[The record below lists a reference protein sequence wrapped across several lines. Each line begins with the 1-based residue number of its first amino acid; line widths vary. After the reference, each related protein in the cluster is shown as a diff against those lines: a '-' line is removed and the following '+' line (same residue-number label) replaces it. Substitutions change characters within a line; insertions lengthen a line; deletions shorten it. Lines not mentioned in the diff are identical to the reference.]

1 MCAAGG
7 WGINNGDFRW
17 GANPSGEWNL
27 GSNWTWKY
35 VLGYDSSDD
44 YPGKDGDNNN
54 EVYLNTTTAA
64 TNNNITITLTTD
76 IEIANLYL
84 ETSGSHPNITINLNG
99 HTLSIANNVYIG
111 NKDQSS
117 SDIVN
122 FTITGNGTITADFL
136 HIATTSTGSTVNISG
151 EYTRLIV
158 RNSINNSAADK
169 SKAGFTLIGDGN
181 FDYNGGSQV
190 GNFVAIDSAD
200 LNVHINN
207 SAASLYTLTEFK
219 WIVSK
224 NAPATTDRE
233 WTTISNWQQKKTNGT
248 TTVYVAAARYPGSKN
263 GDTAVFDA
271 GQSAINLTLAEAGLT
286 LNIKST
292 ITGQGSGEATR
303 ATITGVGANADT
315 ATINSEGTWTL
326 GKCNF
331 KTLNVDGATTD
342 TVRLWYSLTL
352 KNLNITKGELYA
364 NSASIAISDSL
375 TVTENGKINSYSTL
389 TVDKST
395 VNNGTLDCGTGTS
408 TFNGGYSGSG
418 TTTLSSGTITFG
430 TGKTNTVANLTVT
443 GDGTIT
449 FGTGTTNTV
458 ENLTVSGAGTIKSLS
473 ENAVEL
479 VNVTLPTASG
489 INVTFT
495 GNFKSTGSFT
505 AAADKTFFVNGN
517 VDFSGCPSFTPT
529 TNGAFL
535 FYNTGSSVKTLKTM
549 SDMPFRNFF
558 FGGNVEIVLNGTVTV
573 SAKCQMLTEDSA
585 YNQSNNFTAK
595 LSGGE
600 LLANAPAGS
609 FVIKNMGASLGT
621 LELAPSAKITCADTF
636 YQETGTKLIID
647 AKDSNIGT
655 DTVLTAKSY
664 IGVENS
670 SIENAGV
677 IELTGGS
684 SSFKFGSYTGSGDNS
699 VKICGGSIECLA
711 PANSG
716 PIGKLLLL
724 PVSDSSESLTTIS
737 SSDDFKVAKLVI
749 GDNAT
754 LKALVNLA
762 VSEQWQNN
770 NTTSSSPFDANGKT
784 VTFKSESGGESIKI
798 VGNTTFG
805 KVVFKSKTEF
815 SDSCT
820 FSDFVCETGGIT
832 LDFGTLQKNQ
842 TVTGNLTLSGSSGN
856 PLKLDGS
863 GKIVVQGGNSSF
875 EGKFLL
881 IGSGVQISQS
891 GTPMARTF
899 EAKKSYAAV
908 ATDYDAVCNN
918 GWKLLGSGI
927 YEWTGSVSTDW
938 ETVGNWKVLNE
949 DNSYTSPPPDYPRY
963 DTDCVT
969 IAVASEN
976 QPVLG
981 SNIQIA
987 KITIGE
993 TSSLNLS
1000 GHNFTIKGLDGEAEA
1015 FKNEGKIILNGQ
1027 ETVEILSASEDPT
1040 LADKVNESGTWHY
1053 DASGGTVKKIP
1064 NLPYNKLIIS
1074 GSSISIE
1081 AGYTVTA
1088 VNGITL
1094 GTGASG
1100 ENTTIFGNVRF
1111 GSPVTLKNNVSL
1123 GGGGPYSDN
1132 TILLGDSVN
1141 GAAALSIR
1149 GNYIFFSKDIGS
1161 ETPLKSI
1168 VCNMGANSDSGE
1180 FNYSLSVDGVT
1191 VKTSGDQTYNGY
1203 VHLRGTDGEL
1213 TPSSTTSFISE
1224 NGNILFA
1231 DKIVNDSR
1239 TGAENHT
1246 LYAEAK
1252 KTITFAKS
1260 VGERVSNTLAAVSVE
1275 ANEINIQS
1283 SVKTKGTQTYKCRS
1297 GNVKING
1304 TETSSTFTS
1313 FSDNKIIFEPGAAI
1327 DSAKTFTLGSNLQ
1340 ITGNIENN
1348 GTFSAGGY
1356 SLVLQGTSENLSKIT
1371 GTGQFVVTPVTN
1383 FTGEYLKIGSA
1394 VKICETA
1401 DSVVNGAFDLRKSD
1415 GTCTSVP
1422 SAGTTDDD
1430 YAVLFKNGW
1439 KLKNLS
1445 FVWIGVKPPS
1455 WFDSANWNLGDV
1467 PGISSNEDVDV
1478 IIPDDSH
1485 ALGFWPVVSTT
1496 DLAANGATEIK
1507 IHALN
1512 VGSVADSKARL
1523 TIEDDGTGTGLL
1535 NVTTTLVNYGTI
1547 EYKGDY
1553 RIYSG
1558 TKNNPINDIAH
1569 NGWIEYSGGSTT
1581 NSQIVTDFPGSG
1593 DDYANLLITG
1603 LNTETQ
1609 AEISVAGDVRVWR
1622 KYDPDE
1628 TVVNYND
1635 FASLQIK
1642 KDLTLKGDFTLDKN
1656 CKTQAETNTNIIFAG
1671 NNKSFVI
1678 SSPGETRKAGRAE
1691 FWNLKINS
1699 GCNVQTSGSYV
1710 LNGSI
1715 LNENTDGS
1723 GFEAVFGTVTFQGS
1737 NVTVEGINTFD
1748 SAVFS
1753 KANAQIEITN
1763 ANTFNNLIFKG
1774 KGSTVKFAAGETQ
1787 KILAPALANAIL
1799 DGTSQSLTDS
1809 FIVIGDA
1816 TSKIS
1821 LTTNAP
1827 SPSSTDTST
1836 WWTIDVPADKVD
1848 VSNALISYSVS
1859 MNDISERIED
1869 ATKVNAEPD
1878 TAIFTT
1884 TNWFKRLFY
1893 WRGGGDSGV
1902 SYTNSWAD
1910 SQNWK
1915 FKSGSAYYPAT
1926 VPNDGSV
1933 PGMELS
1939 QIVIDTVSG
1948 GKNLVLEKDISVKSI
1963 KINNGKILDFAGWSV
1978 TANDSDD
1985 TTNDFIAE
1993 NNSTLRFAGSG
2004 SEAAAATQSTI
2015 TGSMDFGTGVTFEY
2029 YGGGKVSAVGGSSI
2043 PTRQIL
2049 KITNASDGT
2058 RTHLQ
2063 LGERDIQIQTA
2074 SGANFNEG
2082 IIEVNDVGRISFSS
2096 TSFSMAKG
2104 LVIYT
2109 APATSAS
2116 GDLFPRAK
2124 FYNLQIGGGAWLI
2137 PNGLICENFY
2147 FTAGTLSI
2155 LSDMITFT
2163 VNKNFV
2169 VFGSLYD
2176 SDDKDWLVSP
2186 NTRFA
2191 YPDSTADFINPT
2203 SYSAVFGTLAG
2214 TITVGGNFY
2223 VNGTNLNSGAF
2234 NLNLPAKTAAPVL
2247 NTTDAATST
2256 MWGAPYAVVF
2266 NSTVSNCMANNW
2278 VGAASESKDSA
2289 GNVLFHHQNVTDGGG
2304 NTKFQFKSVE
2314 IEKAY
2319 SVSDSVICLEMNV
2332 PIKSLGQTSGADIT
2346 NTEHISYN
2354 SKSNTFTGI
2363 FADPN
2368 CTQPVTTITDD
2379 TVKCYL
2385 KGNTNWNSD
2394 ATATYAGGEDST
2406 DYSGNRNPANIKTD
2420 ISVLEGI
2427 LFMLDGYTMS
2437 ANYLA
2442 IKAFTATEDHAPP
2455 VLVSVYTGQ
2464 EEHVKGAANQKTYD
2478 AHNFIE
2484 FKYSEPVSIGDFA
2497 FNETDESKLNNI
2509 QAQAAFDSD
2518 SSHGG
2523 AITNE
2528 TSGFKVEGFGTF
2540 AAGKVVAGYKT
2551 GSAGSSDTAKPH
2563 ALYRRF
2569 SLSSGGAETFYPCRI
2584 RLGIAAFV
2592 DGTVDSFNNW
2602 PGYIDSAVC
2611 PTGTFT
2617 VQANAFIKDESGN
2630 SLGATNADGS
2640 LKTLTVKNTASI
2652 TNELYGSWDC
2662 LPPVFA
2668 PYLEKLADWNSAGTS
2683 TETRTYEIVGTVDSN
2698 TSSCINRIE
2707 IHLFDNEPAF
2717 DDSDALKWVSKKGW
2731 YDHSSYSYIDAP
2743 DMRGGVRYSSLSGS
2757 SAAFSY
2763 KYKVGS
2769 VQSDDRNFGTE
2780 FYQNVKSSLFSASTE
2795 AVSTKEDEPYF
2806 ALPLNSEDNFLPL
2819 STTFVITFTPSLCY
2833 ITDLAGNR
2841 LIQTD
2846 SSYST
2851 TKILHAKDITPPS
2864 FSVVLSPVGSNYVY
2878 AVFTKPLN
2886 LDPELVG
2893 KFKENITI
2901 EPAPSDSLSIEDVS
2915 VALNSDSC
2923 TAILFKMNRDITL
2936 SDVENLFLKI
2946 NDEGTV
2952 ISTPFGD
2959 LKTSYFRDSEGNGIP
2974 ALTSHAIS
2982 DFAINA
2988 VDVIYACAAQN
2999 EDDGW
3004 NEQGIYGSTDFDGY
3018 AVHNF
3023 SGETTNDSRLLS
3035 GHDIVFQYKFDEG
3048 ESRKLALVAEK
3059 KSALKSSWISDRYNS
3074 LTGSD
3079 WRIWLDCTMDS
3090 VASDY
3095 NPSPFSNNCSPVFEK
3110 VDGSDSLWNMTW
3122 KNDDFKL
3129 AAGNEY
3135 QFFFKILDSAGNPIE
3150 IDHDGDAETAKIPL
3164 YAFRMP
3170 KEQIATGNFSFI
3182 DLWSFNISSITKQ
3195 RGGVTILNNVIDAGI
3210 GEKCTVEVNLPSEGN
3225 LNIFVMTLDGNI
3237 IKRLSK
3243 GIVTAGTHYYYWDGK
3258 NNAGNPVARGLY
3270 FVRVSGSGIDE
3281 TRKVMV
3287 VK

>member
-1 MCAAGG
+1 MKRKIFAAVAVFVCAAGG
-7 WGINNGDFRW
+7 WGGNVQHQDFRW
-17 GANPSGEWNL
+17 QASSDGDASTGEWNNS
-27 GSNWTWKY
+27 GNWTYWNKYTSNWY
-35 VLGYDSSDD
+35 NVGSSD
-44 YPGKDGDNNN
+44 YPGVEDSHAF
-54 EVYLNTTTAA
+54 ERSVFLNTETTQKK
-64 TNNNITITLTTD
+64 IVITLTSD
-76 IEIANLYL
+76 ISIKNLNIEPSEYSSEI
-84 ETSGSHPNITINLNG
+84 IINLNG
-99 HTLSIANNVYIG
+99 KKLTVNGTLYIG
-111 NKDQSS
+111 NSEGTTYP
-117 SDIVN
+117 VN
-122 FTITGNGTITADFL
+122 LTITGGGTLEIGNIQLA
-136 HIATTSTGSTVNISG
+136 SKSQESVVNISDNATLDVN
-151 EYTRLIV
+151 Y
-158 RNSINNSAADK
+158 SINNNGNTTGK
-169 SKAGFTLIGDGN
+169 IRITGDGSGKLN
-181 FDYNGGSQV
+181 LATSIDINTIGFAN
-190 GNFVAIDSAD
+190 IDSEN
-200 LNVHINN
+200 LVVGYVGI
-207 SAASLYTLTEFK
+207 SLKNTFK
-219 WIVSK
+219 WIGTNDS
-224 NAPATTDRE
+224 E
-233 WTTISNWQQKKTNGT
+233 WKEAVNWQQLGEKDSDGSKAFYSAT
-248 TTVYVAAARYPGSKN
+248 RYPGSKS
-263 GDTAVFDA
+263 GDTAVFAA
-271 GQSAINLTLAEAGLT
+271 GQSAKNLTLAGANYNLT
-286 LNIKST
+286 IENTETIST
-292 ITGQGSGEATR
+292 DKKNR
-303 ATITGVGANADT
+303 ATIVGCAENTDKAN
-315 ATINSEGTWTL
+315 
-326 GKCNF
+326 
-331 KTLNVDGATTD
+331 
-342 TVRLWYSLTL
+342 LTL
-352 KNLNITKGELYA
+352 KGYLLLDSCILGNVTAEA
-364 NSASIAISDSL
+364 NATIAVTNYSLANGIVSNTTDSL
-375 TVTENGKINSYSTL
+375 RVNDFTLAETTSVFYGIDGSLVVNGA
-389 TVDKST
+389 VE
-395 VNNGTLDCGTGTS
+395 NNGNINVNTIS
-408 TFNGGYSGSG
+408 ATFKGGYSGTG

-430 TGKTNTVANLTVT
+430 TGTTNKVANLNVT
-443 GDGTIT
+443 GAGKIT
-449 FGTGTTNTV
+449 NNSSASV
-458 ENLTVSGAGTIKSLS
+458 VLS
-473 ENAVEL
+473 V
-479 VNVTLPTASG
+479 VTLPIAAG
-489 INVTFT
+489 KNVIFT
-495 GNFKSTGSFT
+495 GDFKSTGSFT

-558 FGGNVEIVLNGTVTV
+558 FGGNVEIVLNGTVSV
-573 SAKCQMLTEDSA
+573 SAQCQMSA
-585 YNQSNNFTAK
+585 VDTSYNQSNNFTAK

-600 LLANAPAGS
+600 LKADGDAGS
-609 FVIKNMGASLGT
+609 FVIQNMGASLGT

-699 VKICGGSIECLA
+699 VKIYGGSIECLA

-716 PIGKLLLL
+716 PIGTLLLL

-770 NTTSSSPFDANGKT
+770 NTTSSSVFDANGKT
-784 VTFKSESGGESIKI
+784 VTFESESGGNTIKI
-798 VGNTTFG
+798 IGNTTFG

-842 TVTGNLTLSGSSGN
+842 TVTGNLTLSGASGN

-863 GKIVVQGGNSSF
+863 GKIVLQGGNSSF
-875 EGKFLL
+875 EGKYLSV
-881 IGSGVQISQS
+881 GSSVLISQTS
-891 GTPMARTF
+891 GTPVARTF
-899 EAKKSYAAV
+899 EAKKSYATV
-908 ATDYDAVCNN
+908 SDDYDIVCTN

-1027 ETVEILSASEDPT
+1027 ETVELLSATEDPT

-1088 VNGITL
+1088 ANGITL

-1100 ENTTIFGNVRF
+1100 ETTSIMGNVRL
-1111 GSPVTLKNNVSL
+1111 GSPVTLKNDVSL
-1123 GGGGPYSDN
+1123 GGGPSSDY
-1132 TILLGDSVN
+1132 TISLQDTVN
-1141 GAAALSIR
+1141 GDAALSIR
-1149 GNYIFFSKDIGS
+1149 GNYLFFGKDIGT

-1239 TGAENHT
+1239 TGAAKHN

-1252 KTITFAKS
+1252 NGTVTFAKS
-1260 VGERVSNTLAAVSVE
+1260 VGERVSNTLASLSVD
-1275 ANEINIQS
+1275 AKEINIQS
-1283 SVKTKGTQTYKCRS
+1283 SVKTNGTQNYKS
-1297 GNVKING
+1297 TNTQING
-1304 TETSSTFTS
+1304 TEAESTFTS
-1313 FSDNKIIFEPGAAI
+1313 FSDNKIIFEPGVKIDAI
-1327 DSAKTFTLGSNLQ
+1327 KTFTLGSNLE

-1348 GTFSAGGY
+1348 GIIKNNATGSDVNY
-1356 SLVLQGTSENLSKIT
+1356 SLSLIGTSENLSEIT

-1422 SAGTTDDD
+1422 LAGTSDDN
-1430 YAVLFKNGW
+1430 YTAVYKNGW

-1445 FVWIGVKPPS
+1445 FVWIGVNPPS

-1512 VGSVADSKARL
+1512 VGSVANSNARL
-1523 TIEDDGTGTGLL
+1523 TIEDDGTGTGELL

-1581 NSQIVTDFPGSG
+1581 NSQVVTKFPGTG

-1622 KYDPDE
+1622 KNDTDE
-1628 TVVNYND
+1628 SVVNYND

-1642 KDLTLKGDFTLDKN
+1642 KDLTLKGGFNLDKN

-1678 SSPGETRKAGRAE
+1678 SSPSETRKAGRAE

-1723 GFEAVFGTVTFQGS
+1723 GFETVIGTVTFQGS

-1787 KILAPALANAIL
+1787 KILAPALAQAIF

-1902 SYTNSWAD
+1902 TYTNSWSD

-1915 FKSGSAYYPAT
+1915 FKSGTIYYPAT

-1933 PGMELS
+1933 SGMELA

-1948 GKNLVLEKDISVKSI
+1948 GKNLVLENDISVKSI
-1963 KINNGKILDFAGWSV
+1963 TINNGKTLDFASWSV

-1985 TTNDFIAE
+1985 TTNDFFVG
-1993 NNSTLRFAGSG
+1993 NNATLRF
-2004 SEAAAATQSTI
+2004 SETAVTASTI
-2015 TGSMDFGTGVTFEY
+2015 TGSCSFGTGVTFEY
-2029 YGGGKVSAVGGSSI
+2029 YGGGKVSAVGGSLSI

-2063 LGERDIQIQTA
+2063 LGSQSIQIDAATNPA
-2074 SGANFNEG
+2074 FNQG
-2082 IIEVNDVGRISFSS
+2082 IIEVNGSGSLSFASA
-2096 TSFSMAKG
+2096 TFSMTSG
-2104 LVIYT
+2104 LVIYSDFSS
-2109 APATSAS
+2109 AIPAGGFWNFAAFGDKYSA
-2116 GDLFPRAK
+2116 A
-2124 FYNLQIGGGAWLI
+2124 
-2137 PNGLICENFY
+2137 
-2147 FTAGTLSI
+2147 
-2155 LSDMITFT
+2155 
-2163 VNKNFV
+2163 
-2169 VFGSLYD
+2169 D
-2176 SDDKDWLVSP
+2176 SDWHNSA

-2191 YPDSTADFINPT
+2191 YPDFDYPSPNGKAGIL
-2203 SYSAVFGTLAG
+2203 SGTL
-2214 TITVGGNFY
+2214 TVGNNFY
-2223 VNGTNLNSGAF
+2223 VNGVELSSLTLS
-2234 NLNLPAKTAAPVL
+2234 LPSKVDAPVL

-2266 NSTVSNCMANNW
+2266 NSTVSNCTANNW

-2442 IKAFTATEDHAPP
+2442 TKAFTATEDHAPP

-2652 TNELYGSWDC
+2652 TSELYGSWDC

-2795 AVSTKEDEPYF
+2795 VVSTKEDEPYF

-2893 KFKENITI
+2893 KFKENISI
-2901 EPAPSDSLSIEDVS
+2901 DPAPSDALSIEDVS
-2915 VALNSDSC
+2915 VAMNSDSC

-2988 VDVIYACAAQN
+2988 VDVIYAYAAQN
-2999 EDDGW
+2999 ADDGW

-3150 IDHDGDAETAKIPL
+3150 IDHDGDSETAKIPL

-3170 KEQIATGNFSFI
+3170 KEQIAAGNFSFI

>member
-1 MCAAGG
+1 MCAAGV
-7 WGINNGDFRW
+7 WGTEFLWSESTNGDW
-17 GANPSGEWNL
+17 QTKEP
-27 GSNWTWKY
+27 WKY
-35 VLGYDSSDD
+35 KGTLNIW
-44 YPGKDGDNNN
+44 YPGGSDWPCTDTINDANDKAYINTN
-54 EVYLNTTTAA
+54 EGASGVKGNSYY
-64 TNNNITITLTTD
+64 ITLQANVKLDTLG
-76 IEIANLYL
+76 IE
-84 ETSGSHPNITINLNG
+84 
-99 HTLSIANNVYIG
+99 
-111 NKDQSS
+111 
-117 SDIVN
+117 
-122 FTITGNGTITADFL
+122 
-136 HIATTSTGSTVNISG
+136 TTSTTTITIDLN
-151 EYTRLIV
+151 
-158 RNSINNSAADK
+158 
-169 SKAGFTLIGDGN
+169 GFTLEANSLILGHTALDNLSGGSESNKLHFIITDSSLETKGTLKVGTAKLKSSSTDSVIEITNGVKVDISSSVNNETSTGKLRVTGDGTGSLTTP
-181 FDYNGGSQV
+181 GGSSV
-190 GNFVAIDSAD
+190 SFVTVNTDAVNFNGNTVPTPTETDTYYWTGNAG
-200 LNVHINN
+200 N
-207 SAASLYTLTEFK
+207 S
-219 WIVSK
+219 
-224 NAPATTDRE
+224 E
-233 WTTISNWQQKKTNGT
+233 WTTSGNWAPTSTGGI
-248 TTVYVAAARYPGSKN
+248 VPYGDYPGSKD
-263 GDTAVFDA
+263 GDTAVFD
-271 GQSAINLTLAEAGLT
+271 SAVNVTDFTAMKSVTIDGTKTVTIKSATLNAVELIVKTPVIFDCGGTLSSLTVEKENVRINQPVTVSGNVSLSEGTAIWGGRSFTINGDAIVNGKLTNNLTLTIGGSTTVGSTGTIDTNTQNYKGNVKNNGTIEVKGLLTSKAG
-286 LNIKST
+286 
-292 ITGQGSGEATR
+292 
-303 ATITGVGANADT
+303 
-315 ATINSEGTWTL
+315 
-326 GKCNF
+326 
-331 KTLNVDGATTD
+331 
-342 TVRLWYSLTL
+342 
-352 KNLNITKGELYA
+352 
-364 NSASIAISDSL
+364 
-375 TVTENGKINSYSTL
+375 TEF
-389 TVDKST
+389 
-395 VNNGTLDCGTGTS
+395 VNNGNFKVSNYTANINGSYSGTGT
-408 TFNGGYSGSG
+408 
-418 TTTLSSGTITFG
+418 LSLAAGTITFSG
-430 TGKTNTVANLTVT
+430 GS
-443 GDGTIT
+443 
-449 FGTGTTNTV
+449 NTV
-458 ENLTVSGAGTIKSLS
+458 ENLIFSGAGTVINSSTSPVTLK
-473 ENAVEL
+473 NADCGI
-479 VNVTLPTASG
+479 VNVTFKGDFDFVTGGTFKASTSG
-489 INVTFT
+489 
-495 GNFKSTGSFT
+495 
-505 AAADKTFFVNGN
+505 TFFVNGDVN
-517 VDFSGCPSFTPT
+517 FTNCT
-529 TNGAFL
+529 TFDNNGAAGEATVF
-535 FYNTGSSVKTLKTM
+535 FYKKTDDTATKRTFTTRP
-549 SDMPFRNFF
+549 DMAFTSFC
-558 FGGNVEIVLNGTVTV
+558 FGGDVDIVLNGTVSTSV
-573 SAKCQMLTEDSA
+573 KCEMTPKTDEFKQASPG
-585 YNQSNNFTAK
+585 FTATLTGTGK
-595 LSGGE
+595 
-600 LLANAPAGS
+600 LLANAGGDSASIQITRMSGSKGELVINADVNCKAHFVQQAGTS
-609 FVIKNMGASLGT
+609 VTVNSGKTFSIKKDYLG
-621 LELAPSAKITCADTF
+621 
-636 YQETGTKLIID
+636 
-647 AKDSNIGT
+647 
-655 DTVLTAKSY
+655 
-664 IGVENS
+664 
-670 SIENAGV
+670 
-677 IELTGGS
+677 
-684 SSFKFGSYTGSGDNS
+684 
-699 VKICGGSIECLA
+699 CGGSADPQNELIVNGTLTVGAAFGLGKGPFDTGGNIAEVIV
-711 PANSG
+711 NSG
-716 PIGKLLLL
+716 GSFSVGTNI
-724 PVSDSSESLTTIS
+724 
-737 SSDDFKVAKLVI
+737 AY
-749 GDNAT
+749 AT
-754 LKALVNLA
+754 KFTNK
-762 VSEQWQNN
+762 
-770 NTTSSSPFDANGKT
+770 GT
-784 VTFKSESGGESIKI
+784 VTVKGSI
-798 VGNTTFG
+798 GAG
-805 KVVFKSKTEF
+805 
-815 SDSCT
+815 SD
-820 FSDFVCETGGIT
+820 TGI
-832 LDFGTLQKNQ
+832 
-842 TVTGNLTLSGSSGN
+842 LTL
-856 PLKLDGS
+856 
-863 GKIVVQGGNSSF
+863 
-875 EGKFLL
+875 
-881 IGSGVQISQS
+881 
-891 GTPMARTF
+891 
-899 EAKKSYAAV
+899 
-908 ATDYDAVCNN
+908 
-918 GWKLLGSGI
+918 
-927 YEWTGSVSTDW
+927 
-938 ETVGNWKVLNE
+938 
-949 DNSYTSPPPDYPRY
+949 
-963 DTDCVT
+963 
-969 IAVASEN
+969 
-976 QPVLG
+976 
-981 SNIQIA
+981 
-987 KITIGE
+987 
-993 TSSLNLS
+993 
-1000 GHNFTIKGLDGEAEA
+1000 
-1015 FKNEGKIILNGQ
+1015 
-1027 ETVEILSASEDPT
+1027 
-1040 LADKVNESGTWHY
+1040 VNESGTFTVN
-1053 DASGGTVKKIP
+1053 DSISGMSSLQNNQGAELAVTNSIRAQDIFNGGTIKA
-1064 NLPYNKLIIS
+1064 
-1074 GSSISIE
+1074 SSL
-1081 AGYTVTA
+1081 TV
-1088 VNGITL
+1088 I
-1094 GTGASG
+1094 GT
-1100 ENTTIFGNVRF
+1100 I
-1111 GSPVTLKNNVSL
+1111 
-1123 GGGGPYSDN
+1123 
-1132 TILLGDSVN
+1132 DSC
-1141 GAAALSIR
+1141 A
-1149 GNYIFFSKDIGS
+1149 
-1161 ETPLKSI
+1161 
-1168 VCNMGANSDSGE
+1168 
-1180 FNYSLSVDGVT
+1180 
-1191 VKTSGDQTYNGY
+1191 
-1203 VHLRGTDGEL
+1203 
-1213 TPSSTTSFISE
+1213 SSTTSMLEFSGDGTISVSP
-1224 NGNILFA
+1224 I
-1231 DKIVNDSR
+1231 
-1239 TGAENHT
+1239 
-1246 LYAEAK
+1246 YA
-1252 KTITFAKS
+1252 S
-1260 VGERVSNTLAAVSVE
+1260 
-1275 ANEINIQS
+1275 
-1283 SVKTKGTQTYKCRS
+1283 
-1297 GNVKING
+1297 
-1304 TETSSTFTS
+1304 SSTLT
-1313 FSDNKIIFEPGAAI
+1313 NIKIDEGV
-1327 DSAKTFTLGSNLQ
+1327 TLTLGSPLK

-1356 SLVLQGTSENLSKIT
+1356 SLVLQGTSENPSKIT

-1383 FTGEYLKIGSA
+1383 FTGEFLSIGKNVSIREGDT
-1394 VKICETA
+1394 VIK
-1401 DSVVNGAFDLRKSD
+1401 GAFDLIGKNCVPAA
-1415 GTCTSVP
+1415 GCTTGDV
-1422 SAGTTDDD
+1422 
-1430 YAVLFKNGW
+1430 FNNGW
-1439 KLKNLS
+1439 KLDKLS
-1445 FVWIGVKPPS
+1445 FKWTGATSTNWLDAGNWDIG
-1455 WFDSANWNLGDV
+1455 LV
-1467 PGISSNEDVDV
+1467 PGIESENTDGVDV
-1478 IIPDDSH
+1478 LIPDQPT
-1485 ALGFWPVVSTT
+1485 GTKGWPVLSKMVLSEYSSPAPNQISLSSLQIGQTSAPDT
-1496 DLAANGATEIK
+1496 EGAPWLTILDNGTGGGYLLSI
-1507 IHALN
+1507 
-1512 VGSVADSKARL
+1512 SVAD
-1523 TIEDDGTGTGLL
+1523 TE
-1535 NVTTTLVNYGTI
+1535 NVSDKLKNYGVI
-1547 EYKGDY
+1547 EYQNDF
-1553 RIYSG
+1553 RIY
-1558 TKNNPINDIAH
+1558 KNGDPSKPINDVEH
-1569 NGWIEYSGGSTT
+1569 DGWVEYSGGTREE
-1581 NSQIVTDFPGSG
+1581 SQVVTKFSDSEF
-1593 DDYANLLITG
+1593 DYANLLITG
-1603 LNTETQ
+1603 ENTETQ
-1609 AEISVAGDVRVWR
+1609 DKIEIDGTLRVWR
-1622 KYDPDE
+1622 KNG
-1628 TVVNYND
+1628 TSQS
-1635 FASLQIK
+1635 SLQMK
-1642 KDLTLKGDFTLDKN
+1642 GDLTLKGNFSIKAN
-1656 CKTQAETNTNIIFAG
+1656 CKVQASPQPGNTANLIFAG
-1671 NNKSFVI
+1671 
-1678 SSPGETRKAGRAE
+1678 SSQEFAIDSSSGTMSAGRAE
-1691 FWNLKINS
+1691 FVDIIINE
-1699 GCNVQTSGSYV
+1699 GAKVVAKVGATGFITINGNWTNNNTS
-1710 LNGSI
+1710 
-1715 LNENTDGS
+1715 EDGFKS
-1723 GFEAVFGTVTFQGS
+1723 ESVTVTFQGT
-1737 NVTVEGINTFD
+1737 NVTVEGNNTFQN
-1748 SAVFS
+1748 VEFT
-1753 KANAQIEITN
+1753 KANATINITGS
-1763 ANTFNNLIFKG
+1763 NTFKTVSFTG
-1774 KGSTVKFAAGETQ
+1774 AGSTVKFAASGSGSEKLKQT
-1787 KILAPALANAIL
+1787 IT
-1799 DGTSQSLTDS
+1799 GTTAGSFTVTGTD
-1809 FIVIGDA
+1809 A
-1816 TSKIS
+1816 KKIS
-1821 LTTNAP
+1821 LTTDSAAP
-1827 SPSSTDTST
+1827 ANNDTST
-1836 WWTIDVPADKVD
+1836 WWILDAPLDSIE
-1848 VSNALISYSVS
+1848 VSNALISYAISR
-1859 MNDISERIED
+1859 NDISDKIED
-1869 ATKVNAEPD
+1869 ATKFNAEPD
-1878 TAIFTT
+1878 SALFTT
-1884 TNWFKRLFY
+1884 TNWFKRNYY
-1893 WRGGGDSGV
+1893 WFGKTDSSWNSTV
-1902 SYTNSWAD
+1902 TNA
-1910 SQNWK
+1910 QNWFYDAAGNHK
-1915 FKSGSAYYPAT
+1915 AP
-1926 VPNDGSV
+1926 SV
-1933 PGMELS
+1933 PVHDSTSQANVIISASAVNKLMLSENVTVKTLELEGGATAGS
-1939 QIVIDTVSG
+1939 GAVLDFATYSVTVSG
-1948 GKNLVLEKDISVKSI
+1948 
-1963 KINNGKILDFAGWSV
+1963 
-1978 TANDSDD
+1978 DSDD
-1985 TTNDFIAE
+1985 TTMDFKIG
-1993 NNSTLRFAGSG
+1993 NNATLRFAGSG
-2004 SEAAAATQSTI
+2004 SESAAATTNTI

-2247 NTTDAATST
+2247 NTTESATST

-2266 NSTVSNCMANNW
+2266 NSTVSNCTANNW

-2289 GNVLFHHQNVTDGGG
+2289 GNVLFHHQNVTDGSG

-2442 IKAFTATEDHAPP
+2442 TKAFTATEDHAPP

-2668 PYLEKLADWNSAGTS
+2668 PYLEKLDEWNSAGTS

-2846 SSYST
+2846 SAYST

-2936 SDVENLFLKI
+2936 SDVETLFLKI
-2946 NDEGTV
+2946 NNEGTV

-2988 VDVIYACAAQN
+2988 VDVIYAYAAQN

-3090 VASDY
+3090 VASGY

-3135 QFFFKILDSAGNPIE
+3135 QFFFKILDAAGNPIE

-3170 KEQIATGNFSFI
+3170 KEQIAAGNFSFI
-3182 DLWSFNISSITKQ
+3182 DLWSFNISSVTKQ

-3225 LNIFVMTLDGNI
+3225 MNIFVMTLDGNI

>member
-1 MCAAGG
+1 M
-7 WGINNGDFRW
+7 
-17 GANPSGEWNL
+17 
-27 GSNWTWKY
+27 
-35 VLGYDSSDD
+35 
-44 YPGKDGDNNN
+44 
-54 EVYLNTTTAA
+54 
-64 TNNNITITLTTD
+64 
-76 IEIANLYL
+76 
-84 ETSGSHPNITINLNG
+84 
-99 HTLSIANNVYIG
+99 
-111 NKDQSS
+111 
-117 SDIVN
+117 
-122 FTITGNGTITADFL
+122 
-136 HIATTSTGSTVNISG
+136 
-151 EYTRLIV
+151 
-158 RNSINNSAADK
+158 
-169 SKAGFTLIGDGN
+169 
-181 FDYNGGSQV
+181 
-190 GNFVAIDSAD
+190 
-200 LNVHINN
+200 
-207 SAASLYTLTEFK
+207 
-219 WIVSK
+219 
-224 NAPATTDRE
+224 
-233 WTTISNWQQKKTNGT
+233 
-248 TTVYVAAARYPGSKN
+248 
-263 GDTAVFDA
+263 
-271 GQSAINLTLAEAGLT
+271 
-286 LNIKST
+286 
-292 ITGQGSGEATR
+292 
-303 ATITGVGANADT
+303 
-315 ATINSEGTWTL
+315 
-326 GKCNF
+326 
-331 KTLNVDGATTD
+331 
-342 TVRLWYSLTL
+342 
-352 KNLNITKGELYA
+352 
-364 NSASIAISDSL
+364 
-375 TVTENGKINSYSTL
+375 
-389 TVDKST
+389 
-395 VNNGTLDCGTGTS
+395 
-408 TFNGGYSGSG
+408 
-418 TTTLSSGTITFG
+418 
-430 TGKTNTVANLTVT
+430 
-443 GDGTIT
+443 
-449 FGTGTTNTV
+449 
-458 ENLTVSGAGTIKSLS
+458 
-473 ENAVEL
+473 
-479 VNVTLPTASG
+479 
-489 INVTFT
+489 
-495 GNFKSTGSFT
+495 
-505 AAADKTFFVNGN
+505 
-517 VDFSGCPSFTPT
+517 
-529 TNGAFL
+529 
-535 FYNTGSSVKTLKTM
+535 
-549 SDMPFRNFF
+549 
-558 FGGNVEIVLNGTVTV
+558 
-573 SAKCQMLTEDSA
+573 
-585 YNQSNNFTAK
+585 
-595 LSGGE
+595 
-600 LLANAPAGS
+600 
-609 FVIKNMGASLGT
+609 
-621 LELAPSAKITCADTF
+621 
-636 YQETGTKLIID
+636 
-647 AKDSNIGT
+647 
-655 DTVLTAKSY
+655 
-664 IGVENS
+664 
-670 SIENAGV
+670 
-677 IELTGGS
+677 
-684 SSFKFGSYTGSGDNS
+684 
-699 VKICGGSIECLA
+699 
-711 PANSG
+711 
-716 PIGKLLLL
+716 
-724 PVSDSSESLTTIS
+724 
-737 SSDDFKVAKLVI
+737 
-749 GDNAT
+749 
-754 LKALVNLA
+754 
-762 VSEQWQNN
+762 
-770 NTTSSSPFDANGKT
+770 
-784 VTFKSESGGESIKI
+784 
-798 VGNTTFG
+798 
-805 KVVFKSKTEF
+805 
-815 SDSCT
+815 
-820 FSDFVCETGGIT
+820 
-832 LDFGTLQKNQ
+832 
-842 TVTGNLTLSGSSGN
+842 
-856 PLKLDGS
+856 
-863 GKIVVQGGNSSF
+863 
-875 EGKFLL
+875 
-881 IGSGVQISQS
+881 
-891 GTPMARTF
+891 
-899 EAKKSYAAV
+899 
-908 ATDYDAVCNN
+908 
-918 GWKLLGSGI
+918 
-927 YEWTGSVSTDW
+927 
-938 ETVGNWKVLNE
+938 NE

-969 IAVASEN
+969 IDVASTDN

-981 SNIQIA
+981 SNVQIA

-993 TSSLNLS
+993 NSSLSLS

-1027 ETVEILSASEDPT
+1027 ETVEILSATEDST
-1040 LADKVNESGTWHY
+1040 LAAKVVENGTWHY

-1088 VNGITL
+1088 ANGITL

-1100 ENTTIFGNVRF
+1100 ETTSIMGNVRL
-1111 GSPVTLKNNVSL
+1111 GSPVTLKNDVSL
-1123 GGGGPYSDN
+1123 GGGPSSDY
-1132 TILLGDSVN
+1132 TISLQDTVN
-1141 GAAALSIR
+1141 GDAALSIR
-1149 GNYIFFSKDIGS
+1149 GNYLFFGKDIGT

-1239 TGAENHT
+1239 TGAAKHN

-1252 KTITFAKS
+1252 NGTVTFAKS

-1283 SVKTKGTQTYKCRS
+1283 SVKTKGTQTYKCLS

-1304 TETSSTFTS
+1304 TEVSSTFTS
-1313 FSDNKIIFEPGAAI
+1313 FSGNKIVFEPGVTI

-1348 GTFSAGGY
+1348 GIIKNNATGSDVNY
-1356 SLVLQGTSENLSKIT
+1356 SLSLIGTSENLSEIT

-1422 SAGTTDDD
+1422 LAGTTDDD
-1430 YAVLFKNGW
+1430 YTAVYKKGW

-1445 FVWIGVKPPS
+1445 FVWIGVNPPS

-1512 VGSVADSKARL
+1512 VGSVADSNARL
-1523 TIEDDGTGTGLL
+1523 TIEDDGTGTGELL

-1581 NSQIVTDFPGSG
+1581 NSQVVTKFSDTG

-1622 KYDPDE
+1622 KNDTDE
-1628 TVVNYND
+1628 SVVNYND

-1642 KDLTLKGDFTLDKN
+1642 KDLILKGGFNLDKN

-1678 SSPGETRKAGRAE
+1678 SSPSETRKAGRAE

-1723 GFEAVFGTVTFQGS
+1723 GFEAVIGTVTFQGS

-1787 KILAPALANAIL
+1787 KILAPALAQAIL
-1799 DGTSQSLTDS
+1799 DGTSQALTDS

-1902 SYTNSWAD
+1902 TYTNSWAD

-1915 FKSGSAYYPAT
+1915 FKSGTIYYPAT

-1933 PGMELS
+1933 SGMELA

-1948 GKNLVLEKDISVKSI
+1948 GKNLVLENDISVKSI
-1963 KINNGKILDFAGWSV
+1963 TINDGKTLDFASWSV

-1985 TTNDFIAE
+1985 TTNDFIVG
-1993 NNSTLRFAGSG
+1993 NNATLRFVGSG
-2004 SEAAAATQSTI
+2004 SETAVTASTI
-2015 TGSMDFGTGVTFEY
+2015 TGSCSFGTGVTFEY

-2063 LGERDIQIQTA
+2063 LGSQSIQIAAETNPA
-2074 SGANFNEG
+2074 FNQG
-2082 IIEVNDVGRISFSS
+2082 IIEVNGSGSLSFESA
-2096 TSFSMAKG
+2096 TFSMTSG
-2104 LVIYT
+2104 LVIYSDFSS
-2109 APATSAS
+2109 AIPAGGFWNFAAFGDKYSA
-2116 GDLFPRAK
+2116 
-2124 FYNLQIGGGAWLI
+2124 
-2137 PNGLICENFY
+2137 
-2147 FTAGTLSI
+2147 
-2155 LSDMITFT
+2155 
-2163 VNKNFV
+2163 V
-2169 VFGSLYD
+2169 D
-2176 SDDKDWLVSP
+2176 SDWHNSA

-2191 YPDSTADFINPT
+2191 YPDFDYPSPNGKAGIL
-2203 SYSAVFGTLAG
+2203 SGTL
-2214 TITVGGNFY
+2214 TVGNNFY
-2223 VNGTNLNSGAF
+2223 VNGVDLSSLTLS
-2234 NLNLPAKTAAPVL
+2234 LPSKVDAPVL

-2256 MWGAPYAVVF
+2256 MWGVPYAVVF
-2266 NSTVSNCMANNW
+2266 NSTVSNCTANNW

-2442 IKAFTATEDHAPP
+2442 TKAFTATEDHAPP

-2551 GSAGSSDTAKPH
+2551 RSAGSSDTAKPH

-2795 AVSTKEDEPYF
+2795 VVSTKEDEPYF

-2893 KFKENITI
+2893 KFKENISI
-2901 EPAPSDSLSIEDVS
+2901 DPAPSDALSIEEVS
-2915 VALNSDSC
+2915 VAKNSDTC
-2923 TAILFKMNRDITL
+2923 TALLFKMNREIKL
-2936 SDVENLFLKI
+2936 SDVETLFLKI

-2988 VDVIYACAAQN
+2988 VDVIYAYAAQN

-3004 NEQGIYGSTDFDGY
+3004 NEQGIYGSTNFDGY

-3095 NPSPFSNNCSPVFEK
+3095 NPTPFSNNCSPVFEK
-3110 VDGSDSLWNMTW
+3110 VEGSDSLWNMTW

-3170 KEQIATGNFSFI
+3170 KEQIAAGNFSFI

>member
-1 MCAAGG
+1 MAFFCVAGG
-7 WGINNGDFRW
+7 WGGNVQHQDFRW
-17 GANPSGEWNL
+17 QASSEGNASTGEWNNSENWKYWNKWT
-27 GSNWTWKY
+27 SNWY
-35 VLGYDSSDD
+35 NVGSSD
-44 YPGKDGDNNN
+44 YPGA
-54 EVYLNTTTAA
+54 EASHASERSVFLNTETTQKK
-64 TNNNITITLTTD
+64 IVITLTSD
-76 IEIANLYL
+76 ISIKNLNIEPSEYSSEI
-84 ETSGSHPNITINLNG
+84 IINLNG
-99 HTLSIANNVYIG
+99 HSLTVNGTLYIG
-111 NKDQSS
+111 NSEGTTYP
-117 SDIVN
+117 VN
-122 FTITGNGTITADFL
+122 LTITGDGTLEVGNIQLA
-136 HIATTSTGSTVNISG
+136 SKSQESVVNISDNATLDVN
-151 EYTRLIV
+151 Y
-158 RNSINNSAADK
+158 SINNNDNTTGK
-169 SKAGFTLIGDGN
+169 IRITGDGTGKLDLATSIDTN
-181 FDYNGGSQV
+181 TIGFAN
-190 GNFVAIDSAD
+190 IDSEN
-200 LNVHINN
+200 LVVGYVGI
-207 SAASLYTLTEFK
+207 TLKNTFK
-219 WIVSK
+219 WIGA
-224 NAPATTDRE
+224 NGGE
-233 WTTISNWQQKKTNGT
+233 WNEPTNWQQLGEKASDGSKAFYSAT
-248 TTVYVAAARYPGSKN
+248 RYPGSKS
-263 GDTAVFDA
+263 GDTAVFAA
-271 GQSAINLTLAEAGLT
+271 GQSAKNLTLAGANYNLT
-286 LNIKST
+286 IENTETIST
-292 ITGQGSGEATR
+292 YKRNR
-303 ATITGVGANADT
+303 ATIVGCAENTDKAN
-315 ATINSEGTWTL
+315 
-326 GKCNF
+326 
-331 KTLNVDGATTD
+331 
-342 TVRLWYSLTL
+342 LTL
-352 KNLNITKGELYA
+352 KGYLLLDSCILGNVTAEA
-364 NSASIAISDSL
+364 NATIEVTNYSLANGIVSNTTDSL
-375 TVTENGKINSYSTL
+375 RVNDFTLAANTSAFYGIDGSLVVNGA
-389 TVDKST
+389 VE
-395 VNNGTLDCGTGTS
+395 NNGNINVNTIS
-408 TFNGGYSGSG
+408 ATFNGGYSGSG

-430 TGKTNTVANLTVT
+430 TGTTNTVANLNVT
-443 GDGTIT
+443 GAGKIT
-449 FGTGTTNTV
+449 N
-458 ENLTVSGAGTIKSLS
+458 NSSAS
-473 ENAVEL
+473 VEL
-479 VNVTLPTASG
+479 GVVTLPDAAEK
-489 INVTFT
+489 NVIFT
-495 GNFKSTGSFT
+495 GDFKSTGSFT
-505 AAADKTFFVNGN
+505 AAAAKTFFVNGN

-549 SDMPFRNFF
+549 SGMAFRNFF

-600 LLANAPAGS
+600 LKANAENAEYGS

-621 LELAPSAKITCADTF
+621 LELAPSVKITCADTF
-636 YQETGTKLIID
+636 NQETGTKLIID

-699 VKICGGSIECLA
+699 VKIHGGSIECLK

-716 PIGKLLLL
+716 AIGTLLLL
-724 PVSDSSESLTTIS
+724 PVSDSTESVTTIS

-762 VSEQWQNN
+762 VSEQWNVVN
-770 NTTSSSPFDANGKT
+770 PLSAFNANGKT
-784 VTFKSESGGESIKI
+784 VTFEAESSGNTIKI

-842 TVTGNLTLSGSSGN
+842 TVTGNLTLSGASGN

-875 EGKFLL
+875 EGKYLSV
-881 IGSGVQISQS
+881 GSSVLISQTS
-891 GTPMARTF
+891 GTPEERTF
-899 EAKKSYAAV
+899 VAKKSYATVSA
-908 ATDYDAVCNN
+908 DYETVCTN

-927 YEWTGSVSTDW
+927 YEWTGSDSTVW
-938 ETVGNWKVLNE
+938 EDTANWKVLNE

-1040 LADKVNESGTWHY
+1040 LAAKVVENGTWHY
-1053 DASGGTVKKIP
+1053 AANGGTVKKIP

-1081 AGYTVTA
+1081 AGYTVMA
-1088 VNGITL
+1088 ANGITL

-1111 GSPVTLKNNVSL
+1111 GSPVTLKNDASL
-1123 GGGGPYSDN
+1123 GGGPSSDY
-1132 TILLGDSVN
+1132 TISLQDTVN
-1141 GAAALSIR
+1141 GDAALSIR
-1149 GNYIFFSKDIGS
+1149 GNYLFFGKDIGT

-1224 NGNILFA
+1224 TGSITFA

-1239 TGAENHT
+1239 TGAAKHT

-1252 KTITFAKS
+1252 NGTVTFAKS
-1260 VGERVSNTLAAVSVE
+1260 VGERVSNTLAALSVE

-1283 SVKTKGTQTYKCRS
+1283 SVKTNGTQTYKS
-1297 GNVKING
+1297 SNTQING
-1304 TETSSTFTS
+1304 TETESTFTS
-1313 FSDNKIIFEPGAAI
+1313 FSDNKIIFEPGVKI
-1327 DSAKTFTLGSNLQ
+1327 DATKTFTLGSNLE

-1348 GTFSAGGY
+1348 GIIKNNATGSDATY
-1356 SLVLQGTSENLSKIT
+1356 TLSLIGTAEKRSEIT
-1371 GTGQFVVTPVTN
+1371 GSGQFVVTPATK
-1383 FTGEYLKIGSA
+1383 FSGQYLKIGNA
-1394 VKICETA
+1394 VSICVTA
-1401 DSVVNGAFDLRKSD
+1401 GNVVNGAFNLMEAD
-1415 GTCTSVP
+1415 GTCTSEP
-1422 SAGTTDDD
+1422 KDGTSDDD
-1430 YAVLFKNGW
+1430 YTAVYKKGW
-1439 KLKNLS
+1439 KLKTLS
-1445 FVWIGVKPPS
+1445 FVWNGSNSSS
-1455 WFDSANWNLGDV
+1455 WFDSWNWNLGDV

-1512 VGSVADSKARL
+1512 VGSVADSNARL
-1523 TIEDDGTGTGLL
+1523 TIEDDGTGTGELL

-1558 TKNNPINDIAH
+1558 TKNTPINDIAH
-1569 NGWIEYSGGSTT
+1569 GGWIEYSGGSTT
-1581 NSQIVTDFPGSG
+1581 NSQVVTKFPGTG

-1609 AEISVAGDVRVWR
+1609 AEISVAGKLRVWR
-1622 KYDPDE
+1622 KNNSAGAGESE
-1628 TVVNYND
+1628 TILS
-1635 FASLQIK
+1635 SLQIK
-1642 KDLTLKGDFTLDKN
+1642 KNFTLKGDFSLESN

-1671 NNKSFVI
+1671 NNQSFII
-1678 SSPGETRKAGRAE
+1678 SSPSETRKAGRAE

-1787 KILAPALANAIL
+1787 KILAPALAQAIL

-1902 SYTNSWAD
+1902 TYTNSWAD

-1915 FKSGSAYYPAT
+1915 FKSGTTYYPAT

-1933 PGMELS
+1933 SGMELA

-1948 GKNLVLEKDISVKSI
+1948 GKNLVLENDISVKSI
-1963 KINNGKILDFAGWSV
+1963 TINNGKTLDFASWSV

-1985 TTNDFIAE
+1985 TTNDFIVR
-1993 NNSTLRFAGSG
+1993 NNATLRF
-2004 SEAAAATQSTI
+2004 SETAVTASTI
-2015 TGSMDFGTGVTFEY
+2015 TGSCSFGTGVTFEY

-2063 LGERDIQIQTA
+2063 LGSQSIQIAAATNPA
-2074 SGANFNEG
+2074 FNQG
-2082 IIEVNDVGRISFSS
+2082 IIEVNGSGSLSFESA
-2096 TSFSMAKG
+2096 TFSMTSG
-2104 LVIYT
+2104 LVIYSDFSS
-2109 APATSAS
+2109 AIPAGGFWNFAAFGDKYSA
-2116 GDLFPRAK
+2116 
-2124 FYNLQIGGGAWLI
+2124 
-2137 PNGLICENFY
+2137 
-2147 FTAGTLSI
+2147 
-2155 LSDMITFT
+2155 
-2163 VNKNFV
+2163 V
-2169 VFGSLYD
+2169 D
-2176 SDDKDWLVSP
+2176 SDWHNSA

-2191 YPDSTADFINPT
+2191 YPDFDYPSPNGKAGIL
-2203 SYSAVFGTLAG
+2203 SGTLS
-2214 TITVGGNFY
+2214 VGNNFY
-2223 VNGTNLNSGAF
+2223 VNGVDLSSLTLS
-2234 NLNLPAKTAAPVL
+2234 LPSKVDAPVL
-2247 NTTDAATST
+2247 NTTDAAAST

-2266 NSTVSNCMANNW
+2266 NSTVSNCTANNW

-2442 IKAFTATEDHAPP
+2442 TKAFTATEDHAPP

-2497 FNETDESKLNNI
+2497 FNESDESKLNNI

-2528 TSGFKVEGFGTF
+2528 TSGFKVEGFGSF

-2551 GSAGSSDTAKPH
+2551 GSAGSSDSAKPH

-2592 DGTVDSFNNW
+2592 DGTVGSFNNW

-2630 SLGATNADGS
+2630 SLDATNADGS

-2668 PYLEKLADWNSAGTS
+2668 PYLEKLSDWNSAGTS

-2915 VALNSDSC
+2915 VAMNSDSC

-2936 SDVENLFLKI
+2936 SDVETLFLKI

-2959 LKTSYFRDSEGNGIP
+2959 LKISYFRDSEGNGIP

-2988 VDVIYACAAQN
+2988 VDVIYAYAAQN

-3004 NEQGIYGSTDFDGY
+3004 NEQGIYGSPDFDGY

-3129 AAGNEY
+3129 SAGNEY

-3170 KEQIATGNFSFI
+3170 KEQIAAGNFSFI

-3243 GIVTAGTHYYYWDGK
+3243 GVVTAGTHYYYWDGK

>member
-1 MCAAGG
+1 MKRKIFAAVAVFFCVAGA

-17 GANPSGEWNL
+17 GSNPSGEWNL
-27 GSNWTWKY
+27 GLNWTWKAWI
-35 VLGYDSSDD
+35 GYNSSDD
-44 YPGKDGDNNN
+44 FPGNDETNN
-54 EVYLNTTTAA
+54 EVYLNTTTDA

-84 ETSGSHPNITINLNG
+84 ETCSSYTNITINLNG
-99 HTLSIANNVYIG
+99 KTLTVSNNIYIG

-122 FTITGNGTITADFL
+122 FTITGNGTLTADAL
-136 HIATTSTGSTVNISG
+136 QIATKSMGSTVNIDG
-151 EYTRLIV
+151 EHTTLTV
-158 RNSINNSAADK
+158 RNSINNSSADQSK
-169 SKAGFTLIGDGN
+169 SGFSLIGDGSFN
-181 FDYNGGSQV
+181 YNGGSAV
-190 GNFVAIDSAD
+190 GDFMTVDSENLHTSGA
-200 LNVHINN
+200 
-207 SAASLYTLTEFK
+207 LYVLTNEFK
-219 WIVSK
+219 WK
-224 NAPATTDRE
+224 DDATGE
-233 WTTISNWQQKKTNGT
+233 WSLVSNWKQKKKNGPMET
-248 TTVYVAAARYPGSKN
+248 YADATRYPGSKS
-263 GDTAVFDA
+263 GDTAVFAA
-271 GQSAINLTLAEAGLT
+271 GQSAKNLTLAGANYNLT
-286 LNIKST
+286 IENTETIST
-292 ITGQGSGEATR
+292 DNRNR
-303 ATITGVGANADT
+303 ATIVGCAENTDKANLILKGYLLLDSCILGNVTAEANA
-315 ATINSEGTWTL
+315 TIAVTNYSLANGIVS
-326 GKCNF
+326 N
-331 KTLNVDGATTD
+331 TTD
-342 TVRLWYSLTL
+342 SLRVNDFTL
-352 KNLNITKGELYA
+352 AETTSVFYGIGG
-364 NSASIAISDSL
+364 SL
-375 TVTENGKINSYSTL
+375 VVNGA
-389 TVDKST
+389 VE
-395 VNNGTLDCGTGTS
+395 NNGNINVNTIS
-408 TFNGGYSGSG
+408 ATFNGGYSGTG
-418 TTTLSSGTITFG
+418 TTNLSSGS
-430 TGKTNTVANLTVT
+430 
-443 GDGTIT
+443 IT

-473 ENAVEL
+473 EKAVEL

-489 INVTFT
+489 INVIFT
-495 GNFKSTGSFT
+495 GDFKSTGSFT

-600 LLANAPAGS
+600 LKADGDAGS
-609 FVIKNMGASLGT
+609 FVIQNMGASLGT

-647 AKDSNIGT
+647 AKNSNIGT

-699 VKICGGSIECLA
+699 VKIYGGSIECLA

-716 PIGKLLLL
+716 PIGTLLLL

-762 VSEQWQNN
+762 VSEQWNN
-770 NTTSSSPFDANGKT
+770 INVTSTSPFDANGKT
-784 VTFKSESGGESIKI
+784 VTFEAESSGNTIEI

-842 TVTGNLTLSGSSGN
+842 TVTGNLTLSGASGN

-863 GKIVVQGGNSSF
+863 GKIVVQGGNSNF
-875 EGKFLL
+875 EGKYLSV
-881 IGSGVQISQS
+881 GSSVLISQTS
-891 GTPMARTF
+891 GTPVARTF
-899 EAKKSYAAV
+899 EAKKSYATVSA
-908 ATDYDAVCNN
+908 DYDTVCIN

-927 YEWTGSVSTDW
+927 YEWTGSASAVW
-938 ETVGNWKVLNE
+938 ENSANWKVLND
-949 DNSYTSPPPDYPRY
+949 DNTTYTSPSPDYPRY

-969 IAVASEN
+969 IDVASTEN
-976 QPVLG
+976 QPELG
-981 SNIQIA
+981 SNVQIA

-993 TSSLNLS
+993 NSSLSLS

-1027 ETVEILSASEDPT
+1027 ETVEILSASEAPT

-1088 VNGITL
+1088 ANGITL

-1111 GSPVTLKNNVSL
+1111 GSPVTLKNDVSL

-1149 GNYIFFSKDIGS
+1149 GNYIFFKKNVGT

-1180 FNYSLSVDGVT
+1180 FNYSLSVDGVS

-1239 TGAENHT
+1239 TGAAKHS

-1252 KTITFAKS
+1252 NGTVTFAKS
-1260 VGERVSNTLAAVSVE
+1260 VGERVSNTLAALSVE
-1275 ANEINIQS
+1275 ASEINIQS
-1283 SVKTKGTQTYKCRS
+1283 SVKTNGTQTYKCLS
-1297 GNVKING
+1297 GNAQING
-1304 TETSSTFTS
+1304 TETTSTFTS
-1313 FSDNKIIFEPGAAI
+1313 FSDNKIIFEPGVTI

-1348 GTFSAGGY
+1348 GIIKNNATGSDVNY
-1356 SLVLQGTSENLSKIT
+1356 SLSLIGTSENLSEIT
-1371 GTGQFVVTPVTN
+1371 GTGQFVITPVTK
-1383 FTGEYLKIGSA
+1383 FSGQYLKIGKDVSICDTAGA
-1394 VKICETA
+1394 VL
-1401 DSVVNGAFDLRKSD
+1401 NGAFNLMEAD

-1422 SAGTTDDD
+1422 NDGTSDDD
-1430 YAVLFKNGW
+1430 YTAVYKKGW

-1445 FVWIGVKPPS
+1445 FVWTGENSAS
-1455 WFDSANWNLGDV
+1455 WFNSSNWNLGDV
-1467 PGISSNEDVDV
+1467 PGIGNNVGADVL
-1478 IIPDDSH
+1478 IPDYITNGYD
-1485 ALGFWPVVSTT
+1485 WPVAKVT
-1496 DLAANGATEIK
+1496 DLNDQKPYYPGLTEIS
-1507 IHALN
+1507 LN
-1512 VGSVADSKARL
+1512 SLQIGQTSAGDTEGAPTLTVDGDGS
-1523 TIEDDGTGTGLL
+1523 GGGFLL
-1535 NVTTTLVNYGTI
+1535 SAKTLINHGVI
-1547 EYKGDY
+1547 EYTGNT
-1553 RIYSG
+1553 RIY
-1558 TKNNPINDIAH
+1558 KNGDPTVPLNDAK
-1569 NGWIEYSGGSTT
+1569 NGGWVEYSAVLTDGSH
-1581 NSQIVTDFPGSG
+1581 QYVTKFSSDNDEP
-1593 DDYANLLITG
+1593 DYANLLITG
-1603 LNTETQ
+1603 TDTEAQ
-1609 AEISVAGDVRVWR
+1609 QELFVDGKLWVW
-1622 KYDPDE
+1622 KKNGEENKPDS
-1628 TVVNYND
+1628 
-1635 FASLQIK
+1635 SLQIK
-1642 KDLTLKGDFTLDKN
+1642 KNLTLTGEFSVTIGNKV
-1656 CKTQAETNTNIIFAG
+1656 QAD
-1671 NNKSFVI
+1671 
-1678 SSPGETRKAGRAE
+1678 PGTSLILSGTTTHATPQYFQVMTDTDRAE
-1691 FWNLKINS
+1691 FATITIKNGTEVKATGNIVINES
-1699 GCNVQTSGSYV
+1699 
-1710 LNGSI
+1710 L
-1715 LNENTDGS
+1715 LNENTGDIVFDASSNHTITFQGTDVTVS
-1723 GFEAVFGTVTFQGS
+1723 GNNKFGTVNFTKSDATINITDS
-1737 NVTVEGINTFD
+1737 NSYKFLLFTGD
-1748 SAVFS
+1748 
-1753 KANAQIEITN
+1753 
-1763 ANTFNNLIFKG
+1763 
-1774 KGSTVKFAAGETQ
+1774 GSTVNFGAGKTQ
-1787 KILAPALANAIL
+1787 TITGTSEVNADSTVKYGFTVTGTDAKKITLTANSAPAN
-1799 DGTSQSLTDS
+1799 
-1809 FIVIGDA
+1809 
-1816 TSKIS
+1816 
-1821 LTTNAP
+1821 N
-1827 SPSSTDTST
+1827 DTST
-1836 WWTIDVPADKVD
+1836 WWILDVPLDSIE
-1848 VSNALISYSVS
+1848 VSNALISYAISR
-1859 MNDISERIED
+1859 NDISEKIED
-1869 ATKVNAEPD
+1869 ATKFNAEPD
-1878 TAIFTT
+1878 SAVYTT
-1884 TNWFKRLFY
+1884 ENWFKRKLYWFGKNDTSWDSSGNWFY
-1893 WRGGGDSGV
+1893 DAAGNHDAVVSPSHDSTSQANVVISASADKKLVLSENVTVKTLELEGGATAGSGAV
-1902 SYTNSWAD
+1902 LD
-1910 SQNWK
+1910 
-1915 FKSGSAYYPAT
+1915 FAT
-1926 VPNDGSV
+1926 YSV
-1933 PGMELS
+1933 
-1939 QIVIDTVSG
+1939 TVSG
-1948 GKNLVLEKDISVKSI
+1948 
-1963 KINNGKILDFAGWSV
+1963 
-1978 TANDSDD
+1978 DSDD
-1985 TTNDFIAE
+1985 TTKDFKIG
-1993 NNSTLRFAGSG
+1993 NNATLRFAGSG
-2004 SEAAAATQSTI
+2004 SDSAAATASTI

-2029 YGGGKVSAVGGSSI
+2029 YGGGKVSPVEGTAENPI
-2043 PTRQIL
+2043 PTQQIL

-2063 LGERDIQIQTA
+2063 LGSQSIQIAAATNPA
-2074 SGANFNEG
+2074 FNQG
-2082 IIEVNDVGRISFSS
+2082 IIEVNGSGSLSFASA
-2096 TSFSMAKG
+2096 TFSMTSG
-2104 LVIYT
+2104 LVIYSDFSS
-2109 APATSAS
+2109 AIPAGGFWNFAAFGDKYSAN
-2116 GDLFPRAK
+2116 DA
-2124 FYNLQIGGGAWLI
+2124 
-2137 PNGLICENFY
+2137 
-2147 FTAGTLSI
+2147 
-2155 LSDMITFT
+2155 
-2163 VNKNFV
+2163 
-2169 VFGSLYD
+2169 
-2176 SDDKDWLVSP
+2176 DWNVSP

-2191 YPDSTADFINPT
+2191 YPDFDYPSPNGKAGIL
-2203 SYSAVFGTLAG
+2203 SGTL
-2214 TITVGGNFY
+2214 TVGNNFY
-2223 VNGTNLNSGAF
+2223 VNGVDLSNLN
-2234 NLNLPAKTAAPVL
+2234 LTLPAKTAAPVL
-2247 NTTDAATST
+2247 NTTESATST
-2256 MWGAPYAVVF
+2256 MWGTPYAVVF
-2266 NSTVSNCMANNW
+2266 NSTVSNCTASNW
-2278 VGAASESKDSA
+2278 IAAASESKDSA
-2289 GNVLFHHQNVTDGGG
+2289 GNVVFHHQNVTDGGG
-2304 NTKFQFKSVE
+2304 NTKVQFKAIE

-2332 PIKSLGQTSGADIT
+2332 PIKSLGETNGADIA
-2346 NTEHISYN
+2346 NTSHISYN
-2354 SKSNTFTGI
+2354 SKTKTFTGI
-2363 FADPN
+2363 FADPE
-2368 CTQPVTTITDD
+2368 CTQLVTTITDN

-2394 ATATYAGGEDST
+2394 ATGTYAGGRDSS
-2406 DYSGNRNPANIKTD
+2406 DYSGNHNPADIKID

-2427 LFMLDGYTMS
+2427 LFMVDGYTMS
-2437 ANYLA
+2437 ANYMSSK
-2442 IKAFTATEDHAPP
+2442 IFTATEDHAPP
-2455 VLVSVYTGQ
+2455 VLVSVYTGR
-2464 EEHVKGAANQKTYD
+2464 EEHAKGASNQKSYD

-2484 FKYSEPVSIGDFA
+2484 FRYSEPVSIGDFA
-2497 FNETDESKLNNI
+2497 FNESDEAKYSNI
-2509 QAQAAFDSD
+2509 QAQSAFDSAA
-2518 SSHGG
+2518 SHGG

-2540 AAGKVVAGYKT
+2540 AAGKVIAGYKT
-2551 GSAGSSDTAKPH
+2551 GSSGAVDTAKTH
-2563 ALYRRF
+2563 ALYRKF
-2569 SLSSGGAETFYPCRI
+2569 SLSSGGTETFYPCRI

-2592 DGTVDSFNNW
+2592 DGNIDSFNNW

-2617 VQANAFIKDESGN
+2617 VAENSFIKDEAGN
-2630 SLGATNADGS
+2630 SLGAKNPDGS
-2640 LKTLTVKNTASI
+2640 FKTLTVGTTASLA
-2652 TNELYGSWDC
+2652 NELYGSWDC

-2668 PYLEKLADWNSAGTS
+2668 PYLEKLAEWNSAGTS

-2707 IHLFDNEPAF
+2707 IHLFDNAPAF

-2743 DMRGGVRYSSLSGS
+2743 DSLGGVRYSSLSGS
-2757 SAAFSY
+2757 SGAFSY
-2763 KYKVGS
+2763 KYKIGG
-2769 VQSDDRNFGTE
+2769 VQSDERSFGTE

-2851 TKILHAKDITPPS
+2851 TKILHAKDVTPPS

-2886 LDPELVG
+2886 LDPELFG
-2893 KFKENITI
+2893 KFKENISI
-2901 EPAPSDSLSIEDVS
+2901 DPAPSEALSIEEVS
-2915 VALNSDSC
+2915 VAKNSDTC
-2923 TAILFKMNRDITL
+2923 TALLFKMNREIKL

-2959 LKTSYFRDSEGNGIP
+2959 LKTSYFRDSDGNGIP
-2974 ALTSHAIS
+2974 AQTSHAIS

-2988 VDVIYACAAQN
+2988 VDVIYAYAAQN

-3004 NEQGIYGSTDFDGY
+3004 NEQGIYGSPDFDGY

-3023 SGETTNDSRLLS
+3023 SGETGNDSRLLS

-3048 ESRKLALVAEK
+3048 DSHKLSLVAEK

-3074 LTGSD
+3074 QTGSD

-3090 VASDY
+3090 IASDY
-3095 NPSPFSNNCSPVFEK
+3095 NSSPFSNNCSPEFEK
-3110 VDGSDSLWNMTW
+3110 VTGSDSLWNMTW
-3122 KNDDFKL
+3122 KKDDFKL

-3135 QFFFKILDSAGNPIE
+3135 QFFFKILDAGGNPIE
-3150 IDHDGDAETAKIPL
+3150 IDHDGDSETAKIPL

-3170 KEQIATGNFSFI
+3170 KERIAAGDFSFI
-3182 DLWSFNISSITKQ
+3182 DLWSFNVSSITKQ

-3210 GEKCTVEVNLPSEGN
+3210 GEKCTVEVNMESEGN
-3225 LNIFVMTLDGNI
+3225 LNVFVMTLDGNI

-3243 GIVTAGTHYYYWDGK
+3243 GSVTAGTHYYYWDGK

>member
-1 MCAAGG
+1 MCVAGA

-17 GANPSGEWNL
+17 GATPSGEWNL
-27 GSNWTWKY
+27 GSNWTWKKIG
-35 VLGYDSSDD
+35 GYGSNND

-54 EVYLNTTTAA
+54 EVYLNTTIDA
-64 TNNNITITLTTD
+64 TNNNITITLTAD
-76 IEIANLYL
+76 IQIANLYL

-111 NKDQSS
+111 NKDKSS

-122 FTITGNGTITADFL
+122 FTITGNGTITADSL

-158 RNSINNSAADK
+158 RNSINNSAADQ

-207 SAASLYTLTEFK
+207 SAASLYTLTTEFK
-219 WIVSK
+219 WIGA
-224 NAPATTDRE
+224 NGGE
-233 WTTISNWQQKKTNGT
+233 WNEPTNWQQKKTNGT
-248 TTVYVAAARYPGSKN
+248 TTVYVATTRYPGSKS
-263 GDTAVFDA
+263 GDTAVFAA
-271 GQSAINLTLAEAGLT
+271 GQSAKNLTLAGANYNLT
-286 LNIKST
+286 IENTETIST
-292 ITGQGSGEATR
+292 DNRNR
-303 ATITGVGANADT
+303 ATIVGCAENTDKAN
-315 ATINSEGTWTL
+315 
-326 GKCNF
+326 
-331 KTLNVDGATTD
+331 
-342 TVRLWYSLTL
+342 LTL
-352 KNLNITKGELYA
+352 KGYLLLDSCILGNVTAEA
-364 NSASIAISDSL
+364 NATIAVTNYSLANGIVSNTTDSL
-375 TVTENGKINSYSTL
+375 RVNDFTLAETTSVFYGIGGSLVVNGA
-389 TVDKST
+389 VE
-395 VNNGTLDCGTGTS
+395 NNGNINVNTISS
-408 TFNGGYSGSG
+408 TFNGGYSGTG
-418 TTTLSSGTITFG
+418 TTTLSSGS
-430 TGKTNTVANLTVT
+430 
-443 GDGTIT
+443 IT

-458 ENLTVSGAGTIKSLS
+458 ANLNVTGDGKITNNSSASVVLS
-473 ENAVEL
+473 V
-479 VNVTLPTASG
+479 VTLPTVAG
-489 INVTFT
+489 KNVIFT
-495 GNFKSTGSFT
+495 GDFKSTGSFT

-529 TNGAFL
+529 TDGAFL
-535 FYNTGSSVKTLKTM
+535 FYNIGSSVKTLKTM

-600 LLANAPAGS
+600 LLANAPDGS
-609 FVIKNMGASLGT
+609 VVIENMGSSLGT
-621 LELAPSAKITCADTF
+621 LEISSDAKLTCADTF
-636 YQETGTKLIID
+636 VQTDNTKLVL
-647 AKDSNIGT
+647 DSASSSHA
-655 DTVLTAKSY
+655 VLTVKNYS
-664 IGVENS
+664 GTENS
-670 SIENAGV
+670 SIENAGE

-684 SSFKFGSYTGSGDNS
+684 STFTFGSYTGSGNNSDS
-699 VKICGGSIECLA
+699 VKIYGGQIDWLKPEENGRIGSLSLLDSGSGGSW
-711 PANSG
+711 
-716 PIGKLLLL
+716 
-724 PVSDSSESLTTIS
+724 TTIS
-737 SSDDFKVAKLVI
+737 ASGSDSDFKAANVQT
-749 GDNAT
+749 GENAS
-754 LKALVNLA
+754 LSILSNLS
-762 VSEQWQNN
+762 VSKQWQNTN
-770 NTTSSSPFDANGKT
+770 TSSSSFNSNGKT
-784 VTFKSESGGESIKI
+784 VTFEAESSGNTIEI

-842 TVTGNLTLSGSSGN
+842 TVTGNLTLSGASGN

-875 EGKFLL
+875 EGKYLSV
-881 IGSGVQISQS
+881 GSSVLISQTS
-891 GTPMARTF
+891 GTPVARTF
-899 EAKKSYAAV
+899 EAKKSYATVSA
-908 ATDYDAVCNN
+908 DYDIVCTN

-927 YEWTGSVSTDW
+927 YEWTGSDSTVW
-938 ETVGNWKVLNE
+938 EDTANWKVLNE

-1040 LADKVNESGTWHY
+1040 LAAKVVENGTWHY
-1053 DASGGTVKKIP
+1053 AANGGTVKKIP

-1088 VNGITL
+1088 ANGITL

-1111 GSPVTLKNNVSL
+1111 GSPVTLKNDASL
-1123 GGGGPYSDN
+1123 GGGPSSDY
-1132 TILLGDSVN
+1132 TISLQDTVN
-1141 GAAALSIR
+1141 GDAALSIR
-1149 GNYIFFSKDIGS
+1149 GNYLFFGKDIGT

-1168 VCNMGANSDSGE
+1168 VCNMNSNPESGD
-1180 FNYSLSVDGVT
+1180 FNFSLSVDGVS

-1224 NGNILFA
+1224 NGNIFFA

-1252 KTITFAKS
+1252 NGTITFAKS

-1313 FSDNKIIFEPGAAI
+1313 FSENKIIFEPGAAI
-1327 DSAKTFTLGSNLQ
+1327 DSAKTFVLGSNLK
-1340 ITGNIENN
+1340 ISGNIENN
-1348 GTFSAGGY
+1348 GIIQNKATGSSVTY
-1356 SLVLQGTSENLSKIT
+1356 SLSLAGTAENISEIT
-1371 GTGQFVVTPVTN
+1371 GNGQFVVTPAN
-1383 FTGEYLKIGSA
+1383 KISGEYLKIGNS
-1394 VKICETA
+1394 VTICETA
-1401 DSVVNGAFDLRKSD
+1401 GTVVKGAFNLMKSD

-1439 KLKNLS
+1439 KLKTLS
-1445 FVWIGVKPPS
+1445 FVWNGSNSSS
-1455 WFDSANWNLGDV
+1455 WFDSYNWNLEDV
-1467 PGISSNEDVDV
+1467 PGISNNVDADVV
-1478 IIPDDSH
+1478 IPETLP
-1485 ALGFWPVVSTT
+1485 AGVWPVVSTT

-1512 VGSVADSKARL
+1512 VGSVADSNARL
-1523 TIEDDGTGTGLL
+1523 TIEDDGTGTGELL

-1553 RIYSG
+1553 RIYSV
-1558 TKNNPINDIAH
+1558 TKNTPINDIAH

-1581 NSQIVTDFPGSG
+1581 NSQVVTKFSGTG

-1622 KYDPDE
+1622 KNDTDE
-1628 TVVNYND
+1628 SVVNYND

-1642 KDLTLKGDFTLDKN
+1642 KDLTLKGGFTLDKN

-1678 SSPGETRKAGRAE
+1678 SSPSETRKAGRAE

-1787 KILAPALANAIL
+1787 KILAPALAKAIL

-1902 SYTNSWAD
+1902 TYTNSWAD

-1915 FKSGSAYYPAT
+1915 FKSGTTYYPAT

-1933 PGMELS
+1933 SGMELA

-1948 GKNLVLEKDISVKSI
+1948 GKNLVLENDISVKSI
-1963 KINNGKILDFAGWSV
+1963 TINNGKTLDFASWSV

-1985 TTNDFIAE
+1985 TTNDFIVR
-1993 NNSTLRFAGSG
+1993 NNATLRF
-2004 SEAAAATQSTI
+2004 SETAVTASTI
-2015 TGSMDFGTGVTFEY
+2015 TGSCSFGTGVTFEY

-2043 PTRQIL
+2043 PTLQIL

-2063 LGERDIQIQTA
+2063 LGSQSIQIAAATNPA
-2074 SGANFNEG
+2074 FNQG
-2082 IIEVNDVGRISFSS
+2082 IIEVNGSGSLSFASDTFSMTSGIVIYSDFSS
-2096 TSFSMAKG
+2096 A
-2104 LVIYT
+2104 I
-2109 APATSAS
+2109 PAGGFWNFAAFGDKYSA
-2116 GDLFPRAK
+2116 
-2124 FYNLQIGGGAWLI
+2124 
-2137 PNGLICENFY
+2137 
-2147 FTAGTLSI
+2147 
-2155 LSDMITFT
+2155 
-2163 VNKNFV
+2163 V
-2169 VFGSLYD
+2169 D
-2176 SDDKDWLVSP
+2176 SDWHNSA

-2191 YPDSTADFINPT
+2191 YPDFDYPSPNGKAGIL
-2203 SYSAVFGTLAG
+2203 SGTL
-2214 TITVGGNFY
+2214 TVGNNFY
-2223 VNGTNLNSGAF
+2223 VNGVDLSSLTLS
-2234 NLNLPAKTAAPVL
+2234 LPSKVDAPVL

-2266 NSTVSNCMANNW
+2266 NSTVSNCTANNW

-2289 GNVLFHHQNVTDGGG
+2289 GNVLFHHHNVTDGGG

-2442 IKAFTATEDHAPP
+2442 TKAFTATEDHAPP

-2464 EEHVKGAANQKTYD
+2464 EEHVKGAASQKTYD

-2497 FNETDESKLNNI
+2497 FNESDESKLNNI

-2540 AAGKVVAGYKT
+2540 ASGKVVAGYKT

-2569 SLSSGGAETFYPCRI
+2569 SLTSGGAETFYPCRI

-2915 VALNSDSC
+2915 VAMNSDSC

-2936 SDVENLFLKI
+2936 SDVETLFLKI

-2988 VDVIYACAAQN
+2988 VDVIYAYAAQN

-3004 NEQGIYGSTDFDGY
+3004 NEQGIYGSPDFDGY

-3129 AAGNEY
+3129 SAGNEY

-3170 KEQIATGNFSFI
+3170 KEQIAAGNFSFI

-3243 GIVTAGTHYYYWDGK
+3243 GVVTAGTHYYYWDGK

>member
-1 MCAAGG
+1 MCVAGV
-7 WGINNGDFRW
+7 WGGNVQYLDFRW
-17 GANPSGEWNL
+17 TSSESGSWTNSENWEYKNISDWKNV
-27 GSNWTWKY
+27 GS
-35 VLGYDSSDD
+35 GD
-44 YPGKDGDNNN
+44 YPGASGSGSDRS
-54 EVYLNTTTAA
+54 VFLNTDRNQAE
-64 TNNNITITLTTD
+64 ITITLDSD
-76 IEIANLYL
+76 ITIKNLNI
-84 ETSGSHPNITINLNG
+84 EPSGSSSTIVINLNG
-99 HTLSIANNVYIG
+99 HTLTVNGTLFIG
-111 NKDQSS
+111 NSEGTEYPVNFIITGGGTLSCDSINLASS
-117 SDIVN
+117 S
-122 FTITGNGTITADFL
+122 
-136 HIATTSTGSTVNISG
+136 SSSTVNISDG
-151 EYTRLIV
+151 DTMDTTLTVE
-158 RNSINNSAADK
+158 NSINNNATDQ
-169 SKAGFTLIGDGN
+169 SKAGLSLTGDGIFN
-181 FDYNGGSQV
+181 YNGGSVV
-190 GNFVAIDSAD
+190 GDFMTVDSSDLQTSGAI
-200 LNVHINN
+200 
-207 SAASLYTLTEFK
+207 YTATNEFK
-219 WIVSK
+219 WNLASDGSTVGEW
-224 NAPATTDRE
+224 NDPA
-233 WTTISNWQQKKTNGT
+233 NWLQKKTNGPMT
-248 TTVYVAAARYPGSKN
+248 SYSAATRYPGSKD
-263 GDTAVFDA
+263 GDTAVFAASTDKYAVKGFTVADTSYSINIKNTA
-271 GQSAINLTLAEAGLT
+271 GSNRISLYSDSASYIIPSEVHCYGPVLFWEVPKVKNLIVETAGTQLGNAIKISEKLTIEAGASVWHSGGTVEIKDFDNKGSYLGASG
-286 LNIKST
+286 NI
-292 ITGQGSGEATR
+292 IFTGEVSN
-303 ATITGVGANADT
+303 TGD
-315 ATINSEGTWTL
+315 L
-326 GKCNF
+326 DF
-331 KTLNVDGATTD
+331 KDE
-342 TVRLWYSLTL
+342 TV
-352 KNLNITKGELYA
+352 
-364 NSASIAISDSL
+364 
-375 TVTENGKINSYSTL
+375 
-389 TVDKST
+389 
-395 VNNGTLDCGTGTS
+395 

-418 TTTLSSGTITFG
+418 TTSLSSGS
-430 TGKTNTVANLTVT
+430 
-443 GDGTIT
+443 IT

-505 AAADKTFFVNGN
+505 ASADKTFFVNGN

-600 LLANAPAGS
+600 LKADGDAGS
-609 FVIKNMGASLGT
+609 VVIQNMGASLGT

-699 VKICGGSIECLA
+699 VKIYGGSIECLA

-716 PIGKLLLL
+716 PIGTLLLL

-754 LKALVNLA
+754 LKALVNLS

-770 NTTSSSPFDANGKT
+770 NTTSSSVFDANGKT
-784 VTFKSESGGESIKI
+784 VTFESESGGNTIKI
-798 VGNTTFG
+798 IGNTTFG

-842 TVTGNLTLSGSSGN
+842 TVTGNLTLSGASGN

-875 EGKFLL
+875 EGKYLSV
-881 IGSGVQISQS
+881 GSSVLISQTS
-891 GTPMARTF
+891 GTPVARTF

-969 IAVASEN
+969 IDVASTEN
-976 QPVLG
+976 QPELG
-981 SNIQIA
+981 SNVQIA

-993 TSSLNLS
+993 NSSLSLS
-1000 GHNFTIKGLDGEAEA
+1000 GHNFTIKGLDGEPEA
-1015 FKNEGKIILNGQ
+1015 FKNEGTIILNGQ
-1027 ETVEILSASEDPT
+1027 ETVELLSATEDSS
-1040 LADKVNESGTWHY
+1040 LSDKVNESGTWHY

-1088 VNGITL
+1088 ANGITL

-1100 ENTTIFGNVRF
+1100 ETTSIMGNVRL
-1111 GSPVTLKNNVSL
+1111 GSPVTLKNDVSL
-1123 GGGGPYSDN
+1123 GGGPSSDY
-1132 TILLGDSVN
+1132 TISLQDTVN
-1141 GAAALSIR
+1141 GDAALSIR
-1149 GNYIFFSKDIGS
+1149 GNYLFFGKDIGT

-1203 VHLRGTDGEL
+1203 VHLRGTDGAL

-1224 NGNILFA
+1224 RGNILFA

-1239 TGAENHT
+1239 TGAAKHS

-1252 KTITFAKS
+1252 NGTVTFAKS
-1260 VGERVSNTLAAVSVE
+1260 VGERVSNTLASLSVD
-1275 ANEINIQS
+1275 AKEINIQS
-1283 SVKTKGTQTYKCRS
+1283 SVKTNGTQNYKCLS
-1297 GNVKING
+1297 GNAQING
-1304 TETSSTFTS
+1304 TETTSTFTS
-1313 FSDNKIIFEPGAAI
+1313 FSDNKIIFEPGVTI

-1348 GTFSAGGY
+1348 GIIQNKATGSSVTY
-1356 SLVLQGTSENLSKIT
+1356 SLSLAGTAENLSEIT

-1430 YAVLFKNGW
+1430 YAVLFKKGW

-1445 FVWIGVKPPS
+1445 FVWIGVNPPS

-1485 ALGFWPVVSTT
+1485 ALGFWPVVSTS
-1496 DLAANGATEIK
+1496 DLANNALYTGATEIK

-1512 VGSVADSKARL
+1512 VGSVADSNARL
-1523 TIEDDGTGTGLL
+1523 TIEDDGTGTGELL

-1581 NSQIVTDFPGSG
+1581 NSQVVTKFPGTG
-1593 DDYANLLITG
+1593 DDYANLMITG

-1622 KYDPDE
+1622 KNDTDE
-1628 TVVNYND
+1628 SVVNYND

-1642 KDLTLKGDFTLDKN
+1642 KDLILKGGFNLDKN

-1678 SSPGETRKAGRAE
+1678 SSPSETRKAGRAE

-1723 GFEAVFGTVTFQGS
+1723 GFEAVIGTLTFQGS

-1774 KGSTVKFAAGETQ
+1774 KGSTVKFAADKTQ
-1787 KILAPALANAIL
+1787 KILAPALAQAVL

-1902 SYTNSWAD
+1902 TYTNSWAD

-1915 FKSGSAYYPAT
+1915 FKSGTTYYPAT

-1933 PGMELS
+1933 SGMELA

-1948 GKNLVLEKDISVKSI
+1948 GKNLVLENDISVKSI
-1963 KINNGKILDFAGWSV
+1963 TINNGKTLDFASWSV

-2015 TGSMDFGTGVTFEY
+2015 TGKCSFGTGVTFEY
-2029 YGGGKVSAVGGSSI
+2029 YGGGKVLAVDGDVSI
-2043 PTRQIL
+2043 PARQIL
-2049 KITNASDGT
+2049 KITNGTDGT

-2063 LGERDIQIQTA
+2063 LGSQSIQIDAATNPA
-2074 SGANFNEG
+2074 FNQG
-2082 IIEVNDVGRISFSS
+2082 IIEVNGSGVLSFESA
-2096 TSFSMAKG
+2096 TFSMTSG
-2104 LVIYT
+2104 LVIYSDFSS
-2109 APATSAS
+2109 AIPAGGFWNFAAFGDKYSA
-2116 GDLFPRAK
+2116 
-2124 FYNLQIGGGAWLI
+2124 
-2137 PNGLICENFY
+2137 
-2147 FTAGTLSI
+2147 
-2155 LSDMITFT
+2155 
-2163 VNKNFV
+2163 V
-2169 VFGSLYD
+2169 D
-2176 SDDKDWLVSP
+2176 SDWHNSA

-2191 YPDSTADFINPT
+2191 YPDFDYPSPNGKAGIL
-2203 SYSAVFGTLAG
+2203 SGTL
-2214 TITVGGNFY
+2214 TVGNNFY
-2223 VNGTNLNSGAF
+2223 VNGVDLSSLTLS
-2234 NLNLPAKTAAPVL
+2234 LPSKVDAPVL
-2247 NTTDAATST
+2247 NTTESATST

-2266 NSTVSNCMANNW
+2266 NSTVSNCTANNW

-2289 GNVLFHHQNVTDGGG
+2289 GKVLFHHQNVTDGGG

-2319 SVSDSVICLEMNV
+2319 SVSDCVICLEMNV

-2442 IKAFTATEDHAPP
+2442 TKAFTATEDHAPP

-2518 SSHGG
+2518 ASHGG

-2528 TSGFKVEGFGTF
+2528 TSGFKVEGFGSF

-2569 SLSSGGAETFYPCRI
+2569 SLISGGAETFYPCRI

-2668 PYLEKLADWNSAGTS
+2668 PYLEKLADWNSAGTL
-2683 TETRTYEIVGTVDSN
+2683 TENRTYEIVGTVDSN

-2915 VALNSDSC
+2915 VAMNSDSC

-2936 SDVENLFLKI
+2936 SDVETLFLKI

-2988 VDVIYACAAQN
+2988 VDVIYAYAAQN

-3004 NEQGIYGSTDFDGY
+3004 NEQEIYGSTDFDGY

-3135 QFFFKILDSAGNPIE
+3135 QFFFKILDSNGNPIE

-3170 KEQIATGNFSFI
+3170 KEQIVAGNFSFI

-3210 GEKCTVEVNLPSEGN
+3210 GEKCTVEVNMESEGN
-3225 LNIFVMTLDGNI
+3225 LNVFVMTLDGNI

>member
-1 MCAAGG
+1 MKRKIFAAVAVFVCVSGVWGNRFRWTNAGG
-7 WGINNGDFRW
+7 DGVWTNYKNWEYYNFG
-17 GANPSGEWNL
+17 SG
-27 GSNWTWKY
+27 TWKPIS
-35 VLGYDSSDD
+35 DSSQD
-44 YPGKDGDNNN
+44 YPGYNNN
-54 EVYLNTTTAA
+54 SNDAEVFINA
-64 TNNNITITLTTD
+64 TEYGN
-76 IEIANLYL
+76 
-84 ETSGSHPNITINLNG
+84 PNITISVPDNVKISSLYIESDSDSSV
-99 HTLSIANNVYIG
+99 TLVLGSGKTLEITGSLAFG
-111 NKDQSS
+111 NKDGNSTAT
-117 SDIVN
+117 VN
-122 FTITGNGTITADFL
+122 FVATGAGTIKANNIRYKNKND
-136 HIATTSTGSTVNISG
+136 GSTVKINGGATLEAEGFQNDNTSRKITVSSDDGTGSLDLHGNNAGGGITVDGTSLTVNGIPPSTGNVYYWIGKSSG
-151 EYTRLIV
+151 TSGTGDEW
-158 RNSINNSAADK
+158 NNS
-169 SKAGFTLIGDGN
+169 
-181 FDYNGGSQV
+181 
-190 GNFVAIDSAD
+190 
-200 LNVHINN
+200 
-207 SAASLYTLTEFK
+207 
-219 WIVSK
+219 
-224 NAPATTDRE
+224 
-233 WTTISNWQQKKTNGT
+233 SNWSRTEKGSAVT
-248 TTVYVAAARYPGSKN
+248 TGYPGSGEDDVACFSLTEQTN
-263 GDTAVFDA
+263 ILNFTTASGINKLTIVNRNSEQGKRVILTGVADGYNYTNLGNLIVSSGYVLFYGITNINSISVSGTGYLQA
-271 GQSAINLTLAEAGLT
+271 GNLTVHGG
-286 LNIKST
+286 IT
-292 ITGQGSGEATR
+292 I
-303 ATITGVGANADT
+303 
-315 ATINSEGTWTL
+315 SE
-326 GKCNF
+326 N
-331 KTLNVDGATTD
+331 N
-342 TVRLWYSLTL
+342 RLWATGMIDVLG
-352 KNLNITKGELYA
+352 IVD
-364 NSASIAISDSL
+364 NSGAI
-375 TVTENGKINSYSTL
+375 
-389 TVDKST
+389 
-395 VNNGTLDCGTGTS
+395 DCGS
-408 TFNGGYSGSG
+408 VRVSFKGGYSGTG
-418 TTTLSSGTITFG
+418 ELTLTTGTITFAG
-430 TGKTNTVANLTVT
+430 GS
-443 GDGTIT
+443 
-449 FGTGTTNTV
+449 NTV
-458 ENLTVSGAGTIKSLS
+458 ENLIFSGAGT
-473 ENAVEL
+473 
-479 VNVTLPTASG
+479 
-489 INVTFT
+489 
-495 GNFKSTGSFT
+495 
-505 AAADKTFFVNGN
+505 
-517 VDFSGCPSFTPT
+517 
-529 TNGAFL
+529 
-535 FYNTGSSVKTLKTM
+535 
-549 SDMPFRNFF
+549 
-558 FGGNVEIVLNGTVTV
+558 
-573 SAKCQMLTEDSA
+573 
-585 YNQSNNFTAK
+585 
-595 LSGGE
+595 
-600 LLANAPAGS
+600 
-609 FVIKNMGASLGT
+609 VI
-621 LELAPSAKITCADTF
+621 
-636 YQETGTKLIID
+636 
-647 AKDSNIGT
+647 
-655 DTVLTAKSY
+655 
-664 IGVENS
+664 NS
-670 SIENAGV
+670 S
-677 IELTGGS
+677 T
-684 SSFKFGSYTGSGDNS
+684 
-699 VKICGGSIECLA
+699 
-711 PANSG
+711 
-716 PIGKLLLL
+716 
-724 PVSDSSESLTTIS
+724 
-737 SSDDFKVAKLVI
+737 
-749 GDNAT
+749 
-754 LKALVNLA
+754 
-762 VSEQWQNN
+762 
-770 NTTSSSPFDANGKT
+770 
-784 VTFKSESGGESIKI
+784 
-798 VGNTTFG
+798 
-805 KVVFKSKTEF
+805 
-815 SDSCT
+815 
-820 FSDFVCETGGIT
+820 
-832 LDFGTLQKNQ
+832 
-842 TVTGNLTLSGSSGN
+842 
-856 PLKLDGS
+856 
-863 GKIVVQGGNSSF
+863 
-875 EGKFLL
+875 
-881 IGSGVQISQS
+881 
-891 GTPMARTF
+891 
-899 EAKKSYAAV
+899 
-908 ATDYDAVCNN
+908 
-918 GWKLLGSGI
+918 
-927 YEWTGSVSTDW
+927 
-938 ETVGNWKVLNE
+938 
-949 DNSYTSPPPDYPRY
+949 
-963 DTDCVT
+963 
-969 IAVASEN
+969 
-976 QPVLG
+976 
-981 SNIQIA
+981 
-987 KITIGE
+987 
-993 TSSLNLS
+993 
-1000 GHNFTIKGLDGEAEA
+1000 
-1015 FKNEGKIILNGQ
+1015 
-1027 ETVEILSASEDPT
+1027 
-1040 LADKVNESGTWHY
+1040 
-1053 DASGGTVKKIP
+1053 
-1064 NLPYNKLIIS
+1064 
-1074 GSSISIE
+1074 
-1081 AGYTVTA
+1081 
-1088 VNGITL
+1088 
-1094 GTGASG
+1094 
-1100 ENTTIFGNVRF
+1100 
-1111 GSPVTLKNNVSL
+1111 SPVTLKNADCGIVDVTFKGDFDFTAGGTFKASSSGTYLVNANV
-1123 GGGGPYSDN
+1123 D
-1132 TILLGDSVN
+1132 
-1141 GAAALSIR
+1141 
-1149 GNYIFFSKDIGS
+1149 FSN
-1161 ETPLKSI
+1161 
-1168 VCNMGANSDSGE
+1168 C
-1180 FNYSLSVDGVT
+1180 
-1191 VKTSGDQTYNGY
+1191 
-1203 VHLRGTDGEL
+1203 
-1213 TPSSTTSFISE
+1213 
-1224 NGNILFA
+1224 
-1231 DKIVNDSR
+1231 
-1239 TGAENHT
+1239 
-1246 LYAEAK
+1246 
-1252 KTITFAKS
+1252 
-1260 VGERVSNTLAAVSVE
+1260 SNFE
-1275 ANEINIQS
+1275 
-1283 SVKTKGTQTYKCRS
+1283 
-1297 GNVKING
+1297 ING
-1304 TETSSTFTS
+1304 TDTGGSTIFFYRKSDDTAAKRTLTTNSGGMAFSNFYFGGSIDIVLKGEVSVDVKCEMSAITDEYNQTGNFTATLTGTGKLLANAGGDSASIQITRMSGSKGELVIDADVNCEAHFVQQTGTSVTVNSGKTFSIKKDYRGYGGSADPQNELIVNGTLTVGAAFGLGKGPFDTGGNIAEVTVNSGGTFSVGTNIAYATKFTNKGTVTVTGSIGAGSDTGILTLVNESGTFTVNDLISGMSSLQNNQGAELAVTNSIRAQDIFNGGTIKASSLTVIGTIDSCASNTTSLLEFTGDGTISVSPIYASSSTLT
-1313 FSDNKIIFEPGAAI
+1313 NIKIDEGV
-1327 DSAKTFTLGSNLQ
+1327 TLTLGSPLK
-1340 ITGNIENN
+1340 IIGNIENN

-1356 SLVLQGTSENLSKIT
+1356 SLVLQGTSENLSEIT

-1383 FTGEYLKIGSA
+1383 FTGEYLKIGSD

-1401 DSVVNGAFDLRKSD
+1401 GSVVNGAFDLRESD
-1415 GTCTSVP
+1415 GSCTSVP
-1422 SAGTTDDD
+1422 KAGTTAAN
-1430 YAVLFKNGW
+1430 YAVVYQNGW
-1439 KLKNLS
+1439 KLQKLTY
-1445 FVWIGVKPPS
+1445 VWNGSESES
-1455 WFDSANWNLGDV
+1455 WFNPYNWTPEIPPGYLSEVDADV
-1467 PGISSNEDVDV
+1467 L
-1478 IIPDDSH
+1478 IPESIADN
-1485 ALGFWPVVSTT
+1485 AFWPVLSQTAFAET
-1496 DLAANGATEIK
+1496 QSILASSGYTVTEIRLHSLT
-1507 IHALN
+1507 IGGAN
-1512 VGSVADSKARL
+1512 SVFRTGTRL
-1523 TIEDDGTGTGLL
+1523 TVDDNREGTGELL
-1535 NVTTTLVNYGTI
+1535 NVTHSLINYGTI

-1558 TKNNPINDIAH
+1558 TKNNPINDTSH
-1569 NGWIEYSGGSTT
+1569 GGWIEYSGGTGT
-1581 NSQIVTDFPGSG
+1581 AGGSQIVTDFPGTG
-1593 DDYANLLITG
+1593 DDYANLMITG

-1609 AEISVAGDVRVWR
+1609 SEISVAGNLYVWR
-1622 KYDPDE
+1622 KNDPDE
-1628 TVVNYND
+1628 SVENTNILS
-1635 FASLQIK
+1635 SLQIK
-1642 KDLTLKGDFTLDKN
+1642 DNLTLKGNFNLDKN
-1656 CKTQAETNTNIIFAG
+1656 CKVQMETNKNFIFEGSNQIFII
-1671 NNKSFVI
+1671 NSP
-1678 SSPGETRKAGRAE
+1678 SSTRKAGRAE
-1691 FWNLKINS
+1691 FWNLKVAS
-1699 GCNVQTSGSYV
+1699 GSSVQTLGTYI
-1710 LNGSI
+1710 LNGSL
-1715 LNENTDGS
+1715 LNENSDGS
-1723 GFEAVFGTVTFQGS
+1723 GFYADTGTVTFQGS
-1737 NVTVEGINTFD
+1737 NVEIQGNNTFD
-1748 SAVFS
+1748 VSVNLVNYYSDAS
-1753 KANAQIEITN
+1753 TIQISGE
-1763 ANTFNNLIFKG
+1763 NTFKSLAAKCKDG
-1774 KGSTVKFAAGETQ
+1774 GMTVKFAAGKTQ
-1787 KILAPALANAIL
+1787 
-1799 DGTSQSLTDS
+1799 TVSDS
-1809 FIVIGDA
+1809 FLVTRIDGNYDA
-1816 TSKIS
+1816 DSTEVTDTAKKIS
-1821 LTTNAP
+1821 LTTNSA
-1827 SPSSTDTST
+1827 SPSDTNLAT
-1836 WWTIDVPADKVD
+1836 WWILDVPADNVD
-1848 VSNALISYSVS
+1848 VSNAIISYSTS
-1859 MNDISERIED
+1859 LNDITSKIED
-1869 ATKVNAEPD
+1869 STKFNSEG
-1878 TAIFTT
+1878 TILSTE
-1884 TNWFKRLFY
+1884 NWFKRNYY
-1893 WRGGGDSGV
+1893 WFGKTDSSWNSSV
-1902 SYTNSWAD
+1902 TNA
-1910 SQNWK
+1910 QNWFYDAAGNHK
-1915 FKSGSAYYPAT
+1915 AP
-1926 VPNDGSV
+1926 SV
-1933 PGMELS
+1933 PAHDSTSLANVVISASAVNKLVLSENITVRTLELEGGATAGS
-1939 QIVIDTVSG
+1939 GAVLDFATYSVTVSG
-1948 GKNLVLEKDISVKSI
+1948 
-1963 KINNGKILDFAGWSV
+1963 
-1978 TANDSDD
+1978 DSDD
-1985 TTNDFIAE
+1985 TTMDFKIG
-1993 NNSTLRFAGSG
+1993 NNATLRFAGS
-2004 SEAAAATQSTI
+2004 SSDTASANTI
-2015 TGSMDFGTGVTFEY
+2015 TGSTWFGSNVIYEY
-2029 YGGGKVSAVGGSSI
+2029 YGGGKVKALNGGGNGALI
-2043 PTRQIL
+2043 PVEQVL
-2049 KITNASDGT
+2049 KITNAADGT

-2116 GDLFPRAK
+2116 GDLFPRAN

-2191 YPDSTADFINPT
+2191 YPNSTADFINPT

-2247 NTTDAATST
+2247 NTTESATST

-2266 NSTVSNCMANNW
+2266 NSTVSNCTANNW

-2442 IKAFTATEDHAPP
+2442 TKAFTATEDHAPP

-2569 SLSSGGAETFYPCRI
+2569 SLTSGGAESFYPCRI

-2915 VALNSDSC
+2915 VAMNSDSC

-2936 SDVENLFLKI
+2936 SDVETLFLKI

-2988 VDVIYACAAQN
+2988 VDVIYAYAAQN

-3110 VDGSDSLWNMTW
+3110 VDGSNSLWNMTW

-3170 KEQIATGNFSFI
+3170 KEQIAAGNFSFI

>member
-7 WGINNGDFRW
+7 WGFENGDFRW
-17 GANPSGEWNL
+17 GSSSTGEWNTDT
-27 GSNWTWKY
+27 NWTYKS
-35 VLGYDSSDD
+35 VFGIKTARDD
-44 YPGKDGDNNN
+44 YPGKDGKNGDGNYND

-99 HTLSIANNVYIG
+99 HTLSIANNIYIG

-122 FTITGNGTITADFL
+122 FTITGNGTITADSL

-151 EYTRLIV
+151 EHTTLTV
-158 RNSINNSAADK
+158 RNSINNSAAVQ
-169 SKAGFTLIGDGN
+169 SQAGFSLIGDGTFN
-181 FDYNGGSQV
+181 YNGGSQV

-200 LNVHINN
+200 LNVNITN
-207 SAASLYTLTEFK
+207 SSASLYTLTSEFK

-224 NAPATTDRE
+224 DAPATTDRE

-248 TTVYVAAARYPGSKN
+248 TTVYVAAARYPGSKS

-449 FGTGTTNTV
+449 FGTDTTNKV
-458 ENLTVSGAGTIKSLS
+458 ANLNVSGAGTIKSLS

-505 AAADKTFFVNGN
+505 AAAYKTFFVNGN

-549 SDMPFRNFF
+549 SDMPFRKFF

-585 YNQSNNFTAK
+585 YNQSKNFTAK

-600 LLANAPAGS
+600 LKADGDAGS

-711 PANSG
+711 SANSG

-737 SSDDFKVAKLVI
+737 SSDDFKVAKLII

-762 VSEQWQNN
+762 VSEQWNVN
-770 NTTSSSPFDANGKT
+770 PLSAFNANGKT
-784 VTFKSESGGESIKI
+784 VTFEAESSGNTIKI

-842 TVTGNLTLSGSSGN
+842 TVTGNLTLSGASGN

-875 EGKFLL
+875 EGKYLSV
-881 IGSGVQISQS
+881 GSRVLISQTS
-891 GTPMARTF
+891 GTPVERTF
-899 EAKKSYAAV
+899 VAKKSYAAV

-1088 VNGITL
+1088 ANGITL

-1100 ENTTIFGNVRF
+1100 ETTSIMGNVRF
-1111 GSPVTLKNNVSL
+1111 GSPVTLKNDASL
-1123 GGGGPYSDN
+1123 GGGPTSDY
-1132 TILLGDSVN
+1132 TILLQDTVN
-1141 GAAALSIR
+1141 GEAALSIR
-1149 GNYIFFSKDIGS
+1149 GNYLFFGKDIGT

-1191 VKTSGDQTYNGY
+1191 VKTSRDQTYNGY
-1203 VHLRGTDGEL
+1203 VHLRGTDGAL

-1246 LYAEAK
+1246 LYAGAK
-1252 KTITFAKS
+1252 NGTITFAKS

-1283 SVKTKGTQTYKCRS
+1283 SVKTKGTQTYKCLS

-1304 TETSSTFTS
+1304 TEASSIFTS
-1313 FSDNKIIFEPGAAI
+1313 FSGNKIVFEPGAAI
-1327 DSAKTFTLGSNLQ
+1327 DSAKTFTIGSNLT

-1348 GTFSAGGY
+1348 GIVQNYSTGSSVTY
-1356 SLVLQGTSENLSKIT
+1356 SLELTGTAEKRSEIT
-1371 GTGQFVVTPVTN
+1371 GSGQFVVTPATK
-1383 FTGEYLKIGSA
+1383 FSGQYLKIGNA
-1394 VKICETA
+1394 VSICVTA
-1401 DSVVNGAFDLRKSD
+1401 GAVLNGAFNLMEAD

-1422 SAGTTDDD
+1422 NDGTSDDD
-1430 YAVLFKNGW
+1430 YTAVYKKGW

-1445 FVWIGVKPPS
+1445 FVWIGVNPPS

-1512 VGSVADSKARL
+1512 VGSVADSNARL
-1523 TIEDDGTGTGLL
+1523 TIEDDGTGTGELL

-1553 RIYSG
+1553 RIYSV

-1581 NSQIVTDFPGSG
+1581 NSQIVTDFPGTG
-1593 DDYANLLITG
+1593 DDYANLMITG

-1622 KYDPDE
+1622 KNDTDE
-1628 TVVNYND
+1628 SVVNHND

-1642 KDLTLKGDFTLDKN
+1642 KDLTLKGGFNLDKN

-1671 NNKSFVI
+1671 NNKSFII
-1678 SSPGETRKAGRAE
+1678 SSPSETRKAGRAE

-1723 GFEAVFGTVTFQGS
+1723 GFETVIGTVTFQGS

-1787 KILAPALANAIL
+1787 KILAPALAQAIL

-1902 SYTNSWAD
+1902 TYTNSWAD

-1915 FKSGSAYYPAT
+1915 FKSGTTYYPAT

-1933 PGMELS
+1933 SGMELA

-1948 GKNLVLEKDISVKSI
+1948 GKNLVLENDISVKSI
-1963 KINNGKILDFAGWSV
+1963 TINDGKTLDFASWSV

-1985 TTNDFIAE
+1985 TTKDFKIG

-2004 SEAAAATQSTI
+2004 SESAAATTNTI

-2063 LGERDIQIQTA
+2063 LGSQSIQIA
-2074 SGANFNEG
+2074 SATNPAFNQG
-2082 IIEVNDVGRISFSS
+2082 IIEVNGSGSLSFASA
-2096 TSFSMAKG
+2096 TFSMTSG
-2104 LVIYT
+2104 LVIYSDFSS
-2109 APATSAS
+2109 AIPAGGFWNFAAFGDKYSA
-2116 GDLFPRAK
+2116 
-2124 FYNLQIGGGAWLI
+2124 
-2137 PNGLICENFY
+2137 
-2147 FTAGTLSI
+2147 
-2155 LSDMITFT
+2155 
-2163 VNKNFV
+2163 V
-2169 VFGSLYD
+2169 D
-2176 SDDKDWLVSP
+2176 SDWHNSA

-2191 YPDSTADFINPT
+2191 YPDFDYPSPNGKAGIL
-2203 SYSAVFGTLAG
+2203 SGTL
-2214 TITVGGNFY
+2214 TVGNNFY
-2223 VNGTNLNSGAF
+2223 VNGVDLSSLTLS
-2234 NLNLPAKTAAPVL
+2234 LPSKVDAPVL

-2266 NSTVSNCMANNW
+2266 NSTVSNCTASNW

-2442 IKAFTATEDHAPP
+2442 TKAFTATEDHAPP

-2551 GSAGSSDTAKPH
+2551 GSAGSSDSAKPH

-2569 SLSSGGAETFYPCRI
+2569 SLTSGGAETFYPCRI

-2915 VALNSDSC
+2915 VAMNSDSC

-2936 SDVENLFLKI
+2936 SDVETLFLKI

-2988 VDVIYACAAQN
+2988 VDVIYAYAAQN

-3023 SGETTNDSRLLS
+3023 SGETGNDSRLLS

-3090 VASDY
+3090 VASGY
-3095 NPSPFSNNCSPVFEK
+3095 NSAPFSNNCSPVFEK

-3170 KEQIATGNFSFI
+3170 KEQIAAGNFSFI

>member
-1 MCAAGG
+1 MCATGG

-17 GANPSGEWNL
+17 GSNPSGEWNL

-35 VLGYDSSDD
+35 VFGYDSSDD
-44 YPGKDGDNNN
+44 YPGKNNSN
-54 EVYLNTTTAA
+54 KDVYLNTTTAA
-64 TNNNITITLTTD
+64 TNNNITITLTAD
-76 IEIANLYL
+76 IQIANLYL
-84 ETSGSHPNITINLNG
+84 ETSGSHPSITINLNG
-99 HTLSIANNVYIG
+99 HTLTVANNIYIG

-122 FTITGNGTITADFL
+122 FTITGNGTITADSL

-151 EYTRLIV
+151 EHTTLTV
-158 RNSINNSAADK
+158 RNSINNSAADQ

-207 SAASLYTLTEFK
+207 SAASLYTLTTEFK

-224 NAPATTDRE
+224 DAPATTDRE

-248 TTVYVAAARYPGSKN
+248 TTVYVATTRYPGSKS
-263 GDTAVFDA
+263 GDTAVFAA
-271 GQSAINLTLAEAGLT
+271 GQSAKNLTLA
-286 LNIKST
+286 
-292 ITGQGSGEATR
+292 
-303 ATITGVGANADT
+303 GANYNL
-315 ATINSEGTWTL
+315 TIENTETIS
-326 GKCNF
+326 
-331 KTLNVDGATTD
+331 TD
-342 TVRLWYSLTL
+342 KRNRVTIVGCAENTDKANLTL
-352 KNLNITKGELYA
+352 KGYLLLDSCILGNVTAEA
-364 NSASIAISDSL
+364 NATIAVTNYSLANGIVSNTTDSL
-375 TVTENGKINSYSTL
+375 RVNDFTLAETTSVFYGIDGSLVVNGA
-389 TVDKST
+389 VE
-395 VNNGTLDCGTGTS
+395 NNGNINVNTIS
-408 TFNGGYSGSG
+408 ATFNGGYSGSG

-430 TGKTNTVANLTVT
+430 TGTITFGTGITNTVANLNVT
-443 GDGTIT
+443 GAGKIT
-449 FGTGTTNTV
+449 NNSSASV
-458 ENLTVSGAGTIKSLS
+458 VLS
-473 ENAVEL
+473 V
-479 VNVTLPTASG
+479 VTLPTAAG
-489 INVTFT
+489 KNVIFT
-495 GNFKSTGSFT
+495 GDFKSTGSFT

-600 LLANAPAGS
+600 LLANAPDGS
-609 FVIKNMGASLGT
+609 FVIQNMGASLGT

-670 SIENAGV
+670 SIENAGI

-699 VKICGGSIECLA
+699 VKIYGGSIECLA

-716 PIGKLLLL
+716 PIGTLLLL
-724 PVSDSSESLTTIS
+724 STGSSGDSLTTIS
-737 SSDDFKVAKLVI
+737 STDSSSDFKIAKVAI
-749 GDNAT
+749 TDNAT
-754 LKALVNLA
+754 LKAFVNLS
-762 VSEQWQNN
+762 VSEQWNN
-770 NTTSSSPFDANGKT
+770 INVTSSSAFNANGKT
-784 VTFKSESGGESIKI
+784 VTFEAESSGNTIEI

-842 TVTGNLTLSGSSGN
+842 TVTGNLTLSGASGN

-875 EGKFLL
+875 EGKYLSV
-881 IGSGVQISQS
+881 GSSVLISQTS
-891 GTPMARTF
+891 GTPVARTF

-938 ETVGNWKVLNE
+938 ETVGNWKVLND
-949 DNSYTSPPPDYPRY
+949 DNTTYTSPSPDYPRY

-1088 VNGITL
+1088 ANGITL

-1111 GSPVTLKNNVSL
+1111 GSPVTLKNAVSL

-1141 GAAALSIR
+1141 GDAALSIR
-1149 GNYIFFSKDIGS
+1149 GNYIFFKKNVGT

-1191 VKTSGDQTYNGY
+1191 VKTSGVQTYNGY

-1252 KTITFAKS
+1252 NGTITFAKS

-1313 FSDNKIIFEPGAAI
+1313 FSENKIIFEPGAAI
-1327 DSAKTFTLGSNLQ
+1327 DSAKTFVLGSNLK
-1340 ITGNIENN
+1340 ISGNIENN
-1348 GTFSAGGY
+1348 GIIQNKATGSSVTY
-1356 SLVLQGTSENLSKIT
+1356 SLSLAGTAENISEIT
-1371 GTGQFVVTPVTN
+1371 GNGQFVVTPAN
-1383 FTGEYLKIGSA
+1383 KISGEYLKIGNS
-1394 VKICETA
+1394 VTICETA
-1401 DSVVNGAFDLRKSD
+1401 GAVVKGAFNLMKSD

-1422 SAGTTDDD
+1422 GAGTTDDD

-1445 FVWIGVKPPS
+1445 FVWIGVNPPS

-1512 VGSVADSKARL
+1512 VGSVANSNARL
-1523 TIEDDGTGTGLL
+1523 TIEDSGTGTGELL

-1553 RIYSG
+1553 RIYSV
-1558 TKNNPINDIAH
+1558 TKNTPINDIAH

-1581 NSQIVTDFPGSG
+1581 NSQVVTKFPGTG

-1628 TVVNYND
+1628 TVVNHND

-1642 KDLTLKGDFTLDKN
+1642 KDLTLKGGFTLDKN

-1671 NNKSFVI
+1671 NNKSCVI
-1678 SSPGETRKAGRAE
+1678 GSPSETRKAGRAE

-1902 SYTNSWAD
+1902 TYTNSWAD

-1915 FKSGSAYYPAT
+1915 FKSGTTYYPAT

-1933 PGMELS
+1933 SGMELA

-1985 TTNDFIAE
+1985 TTNDFFVG
-1993 NNSTLRFAGSG
+1993 NNATLRF
-2004 SEAAAATQSTI
+2004 SETAVTASTI
-2015 TGSMDFGTGVTFEY
+2015 TGSCSFGTGVTFEY

-2043 PTRQIL
+2043 PTLQIL

-2063 LGERDIQIQTA
+2063 LGSQSIQIAAATNPA
-2074 SGANFNEG
+2074 FNQG
-2082 IIEVNDVGRISFSS
+2082 IIEVNGSGSLSFESA
-2096 TSFSMAKG
+2096 TFSMTSG
-2104 LVIYT
+2104 LVIYSDFSS
-2109 APATSAS
+2109 AIPAGGFWNFAAFGDKYSA
-2116 GDLFPRAK
+2116 
-2124 FYNLQIGGGAWLI
+2124 
-2137 PNGLICENFY
+2137 
-2147 FTAGTLSI
+2147 
-2155 LSDMITFT
+2155 
-2163 VNKNFV
+2163 V
-2169 VFGSLYD
+2169 D
-2176 SDDKDWLVSP
+2176 SDWHNSA

-2191 YPDSTADFINPT
+2191 YPDFDYPSPNGKAGIL
-2203 SYSAVFGTLAG
+2203 SGTL
-2214 TITVGGNFY
+2214 TVGNNFY
-2223 VNGTNLNSGAF
+2223 VNGVALSSLTLS
-2234 NLNLPAKTAAPVL
+2234 LPSKVDAPVL

-2266 NSTVSNCMANNW
+2266 NSTVSNCTANNW

-2289 GNVLFHHQNVTDGGG
+2289 GNVLFHHHNVTDGGG

-2442 IKAFTATEDHAPP
+2442 TKAFTATEDHAPP

-2464 EEHVKGAANQKTYD
+2464 EEHVKGAASQKTYD

-2497 FNETDESKLNNI
+2497 FNESDESKLNNI

-2540 AAGKVVAGYKT
+2540 ASGKVVAGYKT

-2569 SLSSGGAETFYPCRI
+2569 SLTSGGAETFYPCRI

-2668 PYLEKLADWNSAGTS
+2668 PYLEKLADWNSAGSS

-2915 VALNSDSC
+2915 VAMNSDSC

-2988 VDVIYACAAQN
+2988 VDVIYAYAAQN
-2999 EDDGW
+2999 KDDGW

-3048 ESRKLALVAEK
+3048 ESHKLALVAEK

-3129 AAGNEY
+3129 TAGNEY

-3170 KEQIATGNFSFI
+3170 KERIAAGDFSFI
-3182 DLWSFNISSITKQ
+3182 DLWSFNVSSITKQ

-3210 GEKCTVEVNLPSEGN
+3210 GEKCTVEVNLPSEGT

-3243 GIVTAGTHYYYWDGK
+3243 GSVTAGTHYYYWDGK